1 MDKIVSRK
9 NFRRV
14 SALILAAVTILSV
27 FFALPVGAKTGDKTT
42 ITFDYCYD
50 TAGNIIKFAKTVTNG
65 SITVGTPGE
74 ELCRIYADG
83 KDAYCIE
90 PGYSLFSG
98 NQLTEGKSSVW
109 DGVSAAKRKAV
120 NIALL
125 YGKPGNAK
133 NLNGTDGQKW
143 VATQIIVWELMTG
156 CRNTSEGF
164 KCTNTKYIDGMC
176 AGDKNPGVKS
186 VYNAISKAM
195 AAHNTVPSF
204 AAVLASKAP
213 THTMEYKDG
222 KYQITLTDSNG
233 VLSKFAYKTSGNI
246 AVSISGNKMTLATN
260 SPITEAKTLSINK
273 TVPTVSSN
281 SVLVA
286 HGDSSK
292 QDVIT
297 GLATPDPVPSI
308 FKLKTSAGHLK
319 IVKTAED
326 GNISGIEFTV
336 KGSNYNK
343 TAKTDKNGE
352 LILAGLV
359 PGTYTV
365 TETPSDKYVK
375 QPAQTVKVENGKTA
389 TVKFNNSI
397 NRGNLDIVKTSEDG
411 VVADIQFTVK
421 GTSFNQTAKTDKDG
435 KISLTNLLPGTYTVT
450 EAPSEKYE
458 KQDSQTVKVEYGK
471 TATVKFHNTIDR
483 GALDI
488 IKTSED
494 GIVADIEFTITGN
507 NFNKTVKTDKN
518 GKINIPNLLPGKY
531 TVTEKTPDR
540 YVDQQ
545 SQTVT
550 VEYGKTATVSFKN
563 VLKRSEIVIQKKD
576 MESKKIIPLAGF
588 GFQIKKADG
597 TLVKADGKDTFYT
610 DKTGTIKLP
619 IQLTYGKYQLIEV
632 KAGTGYVLDK
642 NPIDFTVDGTKTV
655 VTIEKYNKSEK
666 GTITI
671 TKLGDIFKTVTE
683 ETVTAPTEETEA
695 TEPEATQSDDAKVT
709 EPTEPSKPAEP
720 TRPAEPTAPNG
731 DSSAPQEPTKPQKPT
746 EPTKT
751 IFEDET
757 TAPTEE
763 VTEPEEITRYIPV
776 FEESYL
782 EGAEF
787 EITAAEDIITPDG
800 VVHYKRGEV
809 VDTITTAKNGKAVS
823 KQLYLGNY
831 LIRET
836 KSPYG
841 FIKNSES
848 YPVTLS
854 YAGETVEVTNTDLTV
869 HNQREKA
876 EVSLKKI
883 LERYEKL
890 NIGTETELT
899 KVAFA
904 IYANEDITAEDGKF
918 IPKDGLIEIVYCDEE
933 GNVKFETELPFGKYY
948 VQEYSTDDHY
958 VLDDTKYEFEFA
970 YSEDLDVEEVH
981 INEGKEIENKLK
993 RGTVTTTKVDEEY
1006 PENKLSGA
1014 VFEIYTDADGDG
1026 KFNADVDILIDTMT
1040 ESETDKGN
1048 YSLGDLP
1055 TGGYFMY
1062 EAQAPEGF
1070 VKDDNYHYF
1079 EINEDGDV
1087 ANVENKAGVGF
1098 INKPIY
1104 GELEITKRDVATG
1117 KLLPNAGFR
1126 IKDENGNIV
1135 AEGYTDENGIAKF
1148 KLRYGKYTYEEFDA
1162 PDGYILDSKPY
1173 SFEITE
1179 DGQIVKA
1186 EMTNEKQP
1194 TPDTP
1199 RTGDDSNMGVLIGIG
1214 AVAVGGLIAFLIVKF
1229 KKRDEG
1235 DDD

>member
-9 NFRRV
+9 NFKRV
-14 SALILAAVTILSV
+14 AALILAAVTILSV
-27 FFALPVGAKTGDKTT
+27 FFTLPVSAKTGDKTT

-50 TAGNIIKFAKTVTNG
+50 TSGNIIKFAKTVTNG
-65 SITVGTPGE
+65 NVTVGTPGE

-109 DGVSAAKRKAV
+109 DGVSAAKRKAI

-125 YGKPGNAK
+125 YGKPGSGK
-133 NLNGTDGQKW
+133 NLSGTEGQKW
-143 VATQIIVWELMTG
+143 IATQLIVWELMTG

-176 AGDKNPGVKS
+176 SGDKNPGVKS
-186 VYNAISKAM
+186 VYNSISKAM
-195 AAHNTVPSF
+195 AAHSTVPSF

-233 VLSKFAYKTSGNI
+233 VLSKFNYKTSGNI
-246 AVSISGNKMTLATN
+246 AVSISGNKMTLSTN

-273 TVPTVSSN
+273 TVPSVSSN

-297 GLATPDPVPSI
+297 GLAAPDPVPSI
-308 FKLKTSAGHLK
+308 FKLKTNAGHLK

-326 GNISGIEFTV
+326 GNVSGIEFTV
-336 KGSNYNK
+336 KGSSYNK

-365 TETPSDKYVK
+365 TETPSDKYEK

-389 TVKFNNSI
+389 TVKFNNTI
-397 NRGNLDIVKTSEDG
+397 NRGNLNIVKTSEDG
-411 VVADIQFTVK
+411 VVADIQFTVT
-421 GTSFNQTAKTDKDG
+421 GTNYNKTVKTDKDG
-435 KISLTNLLPGTYTVT
+435 KINLPDLLPGSYTVT

-458 KQDSQTVKVEYGK
+458 KQDPQTVKVEYGK
-471 TATVKFHNTIDR
+471 TATVKFHNTINR

-494 GIVADIEFTITGN
+494 GIVADIEFTVTGN

-518 GKINIPNLLPGKY
+518 GKINIPDLLPGKY

-540 YVDQQ
+540 YVEQK
-545 SQTVT
+545 SQTVI
-550 VEYGKTATVSFKN
+550 VEYGKTAKVSFKN

-597 TLVKADGKDTFYT
+597 SLVKADGVDTFFT

-632 KAGTGYVLDK
+632 KAGTGYVLDGK
-642 NPIDFTVDGTKTV
+642 PIDFNVDGTKTV
-655 VTIEKYNKSEK
+655 VTLEQYNKAEK

-671 TKLGDIFKTVTE
+671 FKFGDIYKTVTE
-683 ETVTAPTEETEA
+683 ETVTAPTEA
-695 TEPEATQSDDAKVT
+695 TEPATEAETTPVDDTKIEETTV
-709 EPTEPSKPAEP
+709 PTENA
-720 TRPAEPTAPNG
+720 TAP
-731 DSSAPQEPTKPQKPT
+731 TKAV

-751 IFEDET
+751 IFDEET

-763 VTEPEEITRYIPV
+763 VSEPEEITRYIPV
-776 FEESYL
+776 FEEGYL

-787 EITAAEDIITPDG
+787 EITAAEDIKTPDG
-800 VVHYKRGEV
+800 VVHYKKGEV
-809 VDTITTAKNGKAVS
+809 VDTVKTSKNGKAVT
-823 KQLYLGNY
+823 KQIYLGKY

-841 FIKNSES
+841 YIRNAES

-876 EVSLKKI
+876 EVTLKKI
-883 LERYEKL
+883 IERYEQL
-890 NIGTETELT
+890 NLGTETELT
-899 KVAFA
+899 KVSFA

-933 GNVKFETELPFGKYY
+933 GNIKFETELPFGKYY
-948 VQEYSTDDHY
+948 VQEYTTDDHY
-958 VLDDTKYEFEFA
+958 VIDDTKYEFEFA
-970 YSEDLDVEEVH
+970 YSEDIDVEEVH

-993 RGTVTTTKVDEEY
+993 RGTVVTTKVDEEY

-1014 VFEIYTDADGDG
+1014 VFEIYADVDGDG
-1026 KFNADVDILIDTMT
+1026 EFNKDVDILIDTMT

-1048 YSLGDLP
+1048 YSLGDLVK
-1055 TGGYFMY
+1055 GGYFMY
-1062 EAQAPEGF
+1062 EAEAPEGF

-1079 EINEDGDV
+1079 EISDDGDV
-1087 ANVENKAGVGF
+1087 INVENKAGVGF

-1104 GELEITKRDVATG
+1104 GEIKITKRDVATG

-1135 AEGYTDENGIAKF
+1135 AEGYTDKNGVAKF

-1173 SFEITE
+1173 SFEIKE

-1194 TPDTP
+1194 TPETP
-1199 RTGDDSNMGVLIGIG
+1199 QTGDESNMGFFIGLG
-1214 AVAVGGLIAFLIVKF
+1214 AIAVGGLIAFLFLKF
-1229 KKRDEG
+1229 KKRDE
-1235 DDD
+1235 DDDD

>member
-9 NFRRV
+9 NFKRV
-14 SALILAAVTILSV
+14 AALILAAVTILSV
-27 FFALPVGAKTGDKTT
+27 FFTLPVSAKTGDKTT

-50 TAGNIIKFAKTVTNG
+50 TSGNIIKFAKTVTNG
-65 SITVGTPGE
+65 NVTVGTPGE

-109 DGVSAAKRKAV
+109 DGVSAAKRKAI

-125 YGKPGNAK
+125 YGKPGSGK
-133 NLNGTDGQKW
+133 NLSGTEGQKW
-143 VATQIIVWELMTG
+143 IATQLIVWELMTG

-176 AGDKNPGVKS
+176 SGDKNPGVKS
-186 VYNAISKAM
+186 VYNSISKAM
-195 AAHNTVPSF
+195 AAHSTVPSF

-233 VLSKFAYKTSGNI
+233 VLSKFNYKTSGNI
-246 AVSISGNKMTLATN
+246 AVSISGNKMTLSTN

-273 TVPTVSSN
+273 TVPSVSSN

-297 GLATPDPVPSI
+297 GLAAPDSVPSI
-308 FKLKTSAGHLK
+308 FKLKTNAGHLK

-326 GNISGIEFTV
+326 GNVSGIEFTV
-336 KGSNYNK
+336 KGSSYNK

-365 TETPSDKYVK
+365 TETPSDKYEK

-389 TVKFNNSI
+389 TVKFNNTI
-397 NRGNLDIVKTSEDG
+397 NRGNLNIVKTSEDG
-411 VVADIQFTVK
+411 VVADIQFTVT
-421 GTSFNQTAKTDKDG
+421 GTNYNKTVKTDKDG
-435 KISLTNLLPGTYTVT
+435 KINLPDLLPGSYTVT

-458 KQDSQTVKVEYGK
+458 KQDPQTVKVEYGK
-471 TATVKFHNTIDR
+471 TATVKFHNTINR

-494 GIVADIEFTITGN
+494 GIVADIEFTVTGN

-518 GKINIPNLLPGKY
+518 GKINIPDLLPGKY

-540 YVDQQ
+540 YVEQK
-545 SQTVT
+545 SQTVI
-550 VEYGKTATVSFKN
+550 VEYGKTAKVSFKN

-597 TLVKADGKDTFYT
+597 SLVKADGVDTFFT

-632 KAGTGYVLDK
+632 KAGTGYVLDGK
-642 NPIDFTVDGTKTV
+642 PIDFNVDGTKTV
-655 VTIEKYNKSEK
+655 VTLEQYNKAEK

-671 TKLGDIFKTVTE
+671 FKFGDIYKTVTE
-683 ETVTAPTEETEA
+683 ETVTAPTEA
-695 TEPEATQSDDAKVT
+695 TEPATEAETTPVDDTKIEETTV
-709 EPTEPSKPAEP
+709 PTENA
-720 TRPAEPTAPNG
+720 TAPTE
-731 DSSAPQEPTKPQKPT
+731 AV

-751 IFEDET
+751 IFDEET

-763 VTEPEEITRYIPV
+763 VSEPEEITRYIPV
-776 FEESYL
+776 FEEGYL

-787 EITAAEDIITPDG
+787 EITAAEDIKTPDG
-800 VVHYKRGEV
+800 VVHYKKGEV
-809 VDTITTAKNGKAVS
+809 VDTVKTSKNGKAVT
-823 KQLYLGNY
+823 KQIYLGKY

-841 FIKNSES
+841 YIRNAES

-876 EVSLKKI
+876 EVTLKKI
-883 LERYEKL
+883 IERYEQL
-890 NIGTETELT
+890 NLGTETELT
-899 KVAFA
+899 KVSFA

-933 GNVKFETELPFGKYY
+933 GNIKFETELPFGKYY
-948 VQEYSTDDHY
+948 VQEYTTDDHY
-958 VLDDTKYEFEFA
+958 VIDDTKYEFEFA
-970 YSEDLDVEEVH
+970 YSEDIDVEEVH

-993 RGTVTTTKVDEEY
+993 RGTVVTTKVDEEY

-1014 VFEIYTDADGDG
+1014 VFEIYADVDGDG
-1026 KFNADVDILIDTMT
+1026 EFNKDVDILIDTMT

-1048 YSLGDLP
+1048 YSLGDLVK
-1055 TGGYFMY
+1055 GGYFMY
-1062 EAQAPEGF
+1062 EAEAPEGF

-1079 EINEDGDV
+1079 EISDDGDV
-1087 ANVENKAGVGF
+1087 INVENKAGVGF

-1104 GELEITKRDVATG
+1104 GEIEITKRDVATG

-1135 AEGYTDENGIAKF
+1135 AEGYTDKNGVAKF

-1173 SFEITE
+1173 SFEIKE

-1194 TPDTP
+1194 TPETP
-1199 RTGDDSNMGVLIGIG
+1199 QTGDESNMGFFIGLG
-1214 AVAVGGLIAFLIVKF
+1214 AIAVGGLIAFLFLKF
-1229 KKRDEG
+1229 KKRDE
-1235 DDD
+1235 DDDD

>member
-1 MDKIVSRK
+1 MDKIVSSK
-9 NFRRV
+9 KFKRV
-14 SALILAAVTILSV
+14 TALILAAVTILSM
-27 FFALPVGAKTGDKTT
+27 FFALPVSAKTGDSAT

-50 TAGNIIKFAKTVTNG
+50 TGGGIITFAKTVTNG
-65 SITVGTPGE
+65 SVTVGTPGE

-90 PGYSLFSG
+90 PGYSLYSG
-98 NQLTEGKSSVW
+98 NTLTEGKSSVW
-109 DGVSAAKRKAV
+109 DGIPAATRKAV

-125 YGKPGNAK
+125 YGKPGNSK
-133 NLNGTDGQKW
+133 NLGYTDGQQW
-143 VATQIIVWELMTG
+143 IATQLIVWELISG
-156 CRNTSEGF
+156 CRNTNEGF

-176 AGDKNPGVKS
+176 AGDKNPGVKA
-186 VYNAISKAM
+186 VYNKISSAM
-195 AAHNTVPSF
+195 ATHSTVPSF

-213 THTMEYKDG
+213 THTMTYKDG
-222 KYQITLTDSNG
+222 LYSVTLTDNNG
-233 VLSKFAYKTSGNI
+233 VLSKFGYKTSGNI
-246 AVSISGNKMTLATN
+246 AVNISGNKMTLSTY
-260 SPITEAKTLSINK
+260 SPITEEKTLAINK
-273 TVPTVSSN
+273 TVPSVSSN

-286 HGDSSK
+286 FGDSSK

-297 GLATPDPVPSI
+297 GLAAPDPVPSV
-308 FKLKTSAGHLK
+308 FKLKTSGGHLK

-336 KGSNYNK
+336 TGTNFNK
-343 TAKTDKNGE
+343 TAKTDDKGE
-352 LILAGLV
+352 LVLAGLV

-375 QPAQTVKVENGKTA
+375 QPAQTVTVENGKTA
-389 TVKFNNSI
+389 TVSFNNKLD
-397 NRGNLDIVKTSEDG
+397 RGDLKIIKTSEDNI
-411 VVADIQFTVK
+411 VADIRFTVT
-421 GTSFNQTAKTDKDG
+421 GTNFNQTVKTNENG
-435 KISLTNLLPGTYTVT
+435 EFILSNLLPGTYTVT
-450 EAPSEKYE
+450 EAPSDKYE
-458 KQDSQTVKVEYGK
+458 KQAPQTVKVEYSK
-471 TATVKFHNTIDR
+471 TAEVKFHNKIDR
-483 GALDI
+483 GGLDI

-494 GIVADIEFTITGN
+494 GIVADIEFTVTGD
-507 NFNKTVKTDKN
+507 NFNQTVKTDKN

-550 VEYGKTATVSFKN
+550 VENGKTATVSFKN
-563 VLKRSEIVIQKKD
+563 ILRRSEIVIQKKD

-610 DKTGTIKLP
+610 DKTGTIKFP
-619 IQLTYGKYQLIEV
+619 IQLPYGKYQLIEV

-642 NPIDFTVDGTKTV
+642 TPIDFNVDGSKTV
-655 VTIEKYNKSEK
+655 ITLEKYNKAEK

-671 TKLGDIFKTVTE
+671 FKLGDIYKTVTE
-683 ETVTAPTEETEA
+683 ETVTAPTEATEPV
-695 TEPEATQSDDAKVT
+695 TEPEALPVT
-709 EPTEPSKPAEP
+709 TEGTTLPTDITESTEPSVAVE
-720 TRPAEPTAPNG
+720 
-731 DSSAPQEPTKPQKPT
+731 
-746 EPTKT
+746 
-751 IFEDET
+751 
-757 TAPTEE
+757 PTEE

-776 FEESYL
+776 FGEGYL

-800 VVHYKRGEV
+800 VVHYKKGAV

-823 KQLYLGNY
+823 KQLYLGKY

-841 FIKNSES
+841 FIKNSKS

-904 IYANEDITAEDGKF
+904 IYANENITAEDGKF

-933 GNVKFETELPFGKYY
+933 GNVKFGTELPFGKYY
-948 VQEYSTDDHY
+948 VQEYSTDSHY
-958 VLDDTKYEFEFA
+958 VIDDTKYEFEFA

-981 INEGKEIENKLK
+981 VNEGKEIENKLK

-1014 VFEIYTDADGDG
+1014 VFEVYADADGDG

-1062 EAQAPEGF
+1062 EKTAPKGF
-1070 VKDDNYHYF
+1070 VKDEDYHYF
-1079 EINEDGDV
+1079 EIKEDGEV

-1098 INKPIY
+1098 INKPIT

-1135 AEGYTDENGIAKF
+1135 AEGYTDKNGVAKF

-1173 SFEITE
+1173 SFEIKE

-1199 RTGDDSNMGVLIGIG
+1199 QTGDESNMGFFIGLG
-1214 AVAVGGLIAFLIVKF
+1214 AIAVGGLIAFLFVKF
-1229 KKRDEG
+1229 KKRDE
-1235 DDD
+1235 DDDD

>member
-1 MDKIVSRK
+1 MKTNISKSKMTR
-9 NFRRV
+9 
-14 SALILAAVTILSV
+14 AGAIILAVITLLSTI
-27 FFALPVGAKTGDKTT
+27 FIIPANAATGDPAT
-42 ITFDYCYD
+42 ITFDYAYD
-50 TAGNIIKFAKTVTNG
+50 TGGNIITYYGTVTHNG
-65 SITVGTPGE
+65 ITVGTPGE

-83 KDAYCIE
+83 KDAYCIQ
-90 PGYSLFSG
+90 PGYSLYSG
-98 NQLTEGKSSVW
+98 NTLIEGKSSVW
-109 DGVSAAKRKAV
+109 DGVSKDKQKAV

-133 NLNGTDGQKW
+133 NLGYTEGQQW
-143 VATQIIVWELMTG
+143 IATQVIVWELLCG
-156 CRNTSEGF
+156 CRETGAGF
-164 KCTNTKYIDGMC
+164 KCTNTKFIDALT
-176 AGDKNPGVKS
+176 AGDHNPGVKA
-186 VYNAISKAM
+186 VYNTIATAM
-195 AAHNTVPSF
+195 ANHHTVPSF
-204 AAVLASKAP
+204 AANLASKAP
-213 THTMEYKDG
+213 THTMQYKNG
-222 KYQITLTDSNG
+222 KYTVTLTDNNG
-233 VLSKFAYKTSGNI
+233 VLNKFNYKTSGNI
-246 AVSISGNKMTLATN
+246 AVSISGNKMTLSTN

-273 TVPTVSSN
+273 TVPSVSSN

-297 GLATPDPVPSI
+297 GLAAPDPVPSI

-326 GNISGIEFTV
+326 GNVSGIEFTV
-336 KGSNYNK
+336 KGNSYNK

-359 PGTYTV
+359 PGIYTV
-365 TETPSDKYVK
+365 TETPSDKYEK

-389 TVKFNNSI
+389 TVKFNNTI
-397 NRGNLDIVKTSEDG
+397 NRGNLNIVKTSEDG
-411 VVADIQFTVK
+411 VVADIQFTVT
-421 GTSFNQTAKTDKDG
+421 GTNYNKTVKTDKDG
-435 KISLTNLLPGTYTVT
+435 KINLPNLLPGSYTVT

-458 KQDSQTVKVEYGK
+458 KQDPQTVKVEYGK
-471 TATVKFHNTIDR
+471 TATVKFHNTINR
-483 GALDI
+483 GALGI

-494 GIVADIEFTITGN
+494 GIVADIEFTVTGD

-518 GKINIPNLLPGKY
+518 GKINIPDLLPGKY

-540 YVDQQ
+540 YVEQK

-550 VEYGKTATVSFKN
+550 VEYSKTATVSFKN

-597 TLVKADGKDTFYT
+597 SLVKADGVDTFFT

-632 KAGTGYVLDK
+632 KAGTGYVLDGK
-642 NPIDFTVDGTKTV
+642 PIDFNVDGTKTV
-655 VTIEKYNKSEK
+655 VTLEQYNKAEK

-671 TKLGDIFKTVTE
+671 FKLGDIYKTVTE
-683 ETVTAPTEETEA
+683 ETVTAPTEETE
-695 TEPEATQSDDAKVT
+695 PETTVPVDAKVT
-709 EPTEPSKPAEP
+709 EPTEPEK
-720 TRPAEPTAPNG
+720 PTAPAM
-731 DSSAPQEPTKPQKPT
+731 DPSAPFEPTEPTKPQKPT
-746 EPTKT
+746 EPTKV
-751 IFEDET
+751 IFDEET

-776 FEESYL
+776 FEEGYL

-787 EITAAEDIITPDG
+787 EITAAEDIKTPDG
-800 VVHYKRGEV
+800 VVHYKKGEV
-809 VDTITTAKNGKAVS
+809 VDTVTTSKNGKALT
-823 KQLYLGNY
+823 KQLYLGKY

-841 FIKNSES
+841 YIRNAET

-876 EVSLKKI
+876 EVTLKKI
-883 LERYEKL
+883 VERYEQL
-890 NIGTETELT
+890 NLGTATELT
-899 KVAFA
+899 KVSFA

-918 IPKDGLIEIVYCDEE
+918 IPKDGLIEIVYCDED
-933 GNVKFETELPFGKYY
+933 GNVKFETELPF
-948 VQEYSTDDHY
+948 
-958 VLDDTKYEFEFA
+958 
-970 YSEDLDVEEVH
+970 
-981 INEGKEIENKLK
+981 
-993 RGTVTTTKVDEEY
+993 TTKVDEEY

-1014 VFEIYTDADGDG
+1014 VFEIYADVDGDG
-1026 KFNADVDILIDTMT
+1026 EFNKDVDILIDTMT
-1040 ESETDKGN
+1040 ESETEKGN
-1048 YSLGDLP
+1048 YSLGDLVK
-1055 TGGYFMY
+1055 GGYFMY
-1062 EAQAPEGF
+1062 EAEAPVGF

-1079 EINEDGDV
+1079 EISDDGDV
-1087 ANVENKAGVGF
+1087 INVENKAGVGF

-1135 AEGYTDENGIAKF
+1135 AEGYTDKNGVAKF

-1173 SFEITE
+1173 SFEIKE

-1199 RTGDDSNMGVLIGIG
+1199 QTGDESNMGFFIGLG
-1214 AVAVGGLIAFLIVKF
+1214 AIAVGGLIAFLFLKF
-1229 KKRDEG
+1229 KKRDE
-1235 DDD
+1235 DDDD

>member
-1 MDKIVSRK
+1 MDKIISSK
-9 NFRRV
+9 KFKRV
-14 SALILAAVTILSV
+14 TALILAAVTILSM
-27 FFALPVGAKTGDKTT
+27 FFALPVSAKTGDSAT

-50 TAGNIIKFAKTVTNG
+50 TGGGIITFAKTVTNG
-65 SITVGTPGE
+65 SVTVGTPGE

-98 NQLTEGKSSVW
+98 NTLTEGKSSVW
-109 DGVSAAKRKAV
+109 DGIPAATRKAV

-125 YGKPGNAK
+125 YGKPGNSK
-133 NLNGTDGQKW
+133 NLGYTDGQQW
-143 VATQIIVWELMTG
+143 IATQLIVWELISG
-156 CRNTSEGF
+156 CRNTNEGF

-176 AGDKNPGVKS
+176 AGDKNPGVKA
-186 VYNAISKAM
+186 VYNKISSAM
-195 AAHNTVPSF
+195 ATHSTVPSF

-213 THTMEYKDG
+213 THTMTYKDG
-222 KYQITLTDSNG
+222 LYSVTLTDNNG
-233 VLSKFAYKTSGNI
+233 VLSKFGYKTSGNI
-246 AVSISGNKMTLATN
+246 AVNISGNKMTLSTY
-260 SPITEAKTLSINK
+260 SPITEEKTLAINK
-273 TVPTVSSN
+273 NVPTVSGN

-286 HGDSSK
+286 FGDSSK

-297 GLATPDPVPSI
+297 GLAAPDPVPSV
-308 FKLKTSAGHLK
+308 FKLKTSGGHLK

-336 KGSNYNK
+336 TGTNFNK
-343 TAKTDKNGE
+343 TAKTDDKGE
-352 LILAGLV
+352 LVLAGLV

-375 QPAQTVKVENGKTA
+375 QPAQTVTVENGKTA
-389 TVKFNNSI
+389 TVSFNNKLD
-397 NRGNLDIVKTSEDG
+397 RGDLKIIKTSEDNI
-411 VVADIQFTVK
+411 VANIQFTVT
-421 GTSFNQTAKTDKDG
+421 GTNFNQIAKTDKDG
-435 KISLTNLLPGTYTVT
+435 IISLTNLLPGTYTVT
-450 EAPSEKYE
+450 EAPSDKYE
-458 KQDSQTVKVEYGK
+458 EQAPQTVKVEYSK
-471 TATVKFHNTIDR
+471 TAEVKFHNKIDR
-483 GALDI
+483 GGLDI

-494 GIVADIEFTITGN
+494 GIVADIEFTVTGD

-540 YVDQQ
+540 YVNQQ

-550 VEYGKTATVSFKN
+550 VENGKTAKVSFKN
-563 VLKRSEIVIQKKD
+563 ILRRSEIVIQKKD

-610 DKTGTIKLP
+610 DKTGTIKFP
-619 IQLTYGKYQLIEV
+619 IQLPYGKYQLIEV

-642 NPIDFTVDGTKTV
+642 TPIDFNVDGSKTV
-655 VTIEKYNKSEK
+655 ITLEKYNKAEK

-671 TKLGDIFKTVTE
+671 FKLGDIYKTVTE
-683 ETVTAPTEETEA
+683 ETVTAPTEA
-695 TEPEATQSDDAKVT
+695 TEPVT
-709 EPTEPSKPAEP
+709 EPESLPVTTEGTTLPTDITESTEPSVAVE
-720 TRPAEPTAPNG
+720 
-731 DSSAPQEPTKPQKPT
+731 
-746 EPTKT
+746 
-751 IFEDET
+751 
-757 TAPTEE
+757 PTEE

-776 FEESYL
+776 FGEGYL

-800 VVHYKRGEV
+800 VVHYKKGAV

-823 KQLYLGNY
+823 KQLYLGKY

-948 VQEYSTDDHY
+948 VQEYSTDSHY
-958 VLDDTKYEFEFA
+958 VIDDTKYEFEFA

-981 INEGKEIENKLK
+981 INEGKDIENKLK

-1014 VFEIYTDADGDG
+1014 VFEVYADADGDG
-1026 KFNADVDILIDTMT
+1026 KFNVDVDILIDTMT

-1062 EAQAPEGF
+1062 EKTAPKGF
-1070 VKDDNYHYF
+1070 VKDEDYHYF
-1079 EINEDGDV
+1079 EIKEDGEV

-1098 INKPIY
+1098 INKPIT

-1135 AEGYTDENGIAKF
+1135 AEGYTDKNGVAKF

-1173 SFEITE
+1173 SFEIKE

-1199 RTGDDSNMGVLIGIG
+1199 QTGDESNMGFFIGLG
-1214 AVAVGGLIAFLIVKF
+1214 AIAVGGLIAFLFVKF
-1229 KKRDEG
+1229 KKRDE
-1235 DDD
+1235 DDDD

>member
-9 NFRRV
+9 NFKRV
-14 SALILAAVTILSV
+14 AALILAAVTILSV
-27 FFALPVGAKTGDKTT
+27 FFTLPVSAKTGDKTT

-50 TAGNIIKFAKTVTNG
+50 TSGNIIKFAKTVTNG
-65 SITVGTPGE
+65 NVTVGTPGE

-109 DGVSAAKRKAV
+109 DGVSAAKRKAI

-125 YGKPGNAK
+125 YGKPGSGK
-133 NLNGTDGQKW
+133 NLSGTEGQKW
-143 VATQIIVWELMTG
+143 IATQLIVWELMTG

-176 AGDKNPGVKS
+176 SGDKNPGVKS
-186 VYNAISKAM
+186 VYNSISKAM
-195 AAHNTVPSF
+195 AAHSTVPSF

-233 VLSKFAYKTSGNI
+233 VLSKFNYKTSGNI
-246 AVSISGNKMTLATN
+246 AVSISGNKMTLSTN

-273 TVPTVSSN
+273 TVPSVSSN

-297 GLATPDPVPSI
+297 GLAAPDPVPSI
-308 FKLKTSAGHLK
+308 FKLKTNAGHLK

-326 GNISGIEFTV
+326 GNVSGIEFTV
-336 KGSNYNK
+336 KGSSYNK

-365 TETPSDKYVK
+365 TETPSDKYEK
-375 QPAQTVKVENGKTA
+375 QPAQIVKVENGKTA
-389 TVKFNNSI
+389 TVKFNNTI
-397 NRGNLDIVKTSEDG
+397 NRGNLNIVKTSEDG
-411 VVADIQFTVK
+411 VVADIQFTVT
-421 GTSFNQTAKTDKDG
+421 GTNYNKTVKTDKDG
-435 KISLTNLLPGTYTVT
+435 KINLPDLLPGSYTVT

-458 KQDSQTVKVEYGK
+458 KQDPQTVKVEYGK
-471 TATVKFHNTIDR
+471 TATVKFHNTINR

-494 GIVADIEFTITGN
+494 GIVADIEFTVTGN

-518 GKINIPNLLPGKY
+518 GKINIPDLLPGKY

-540 YVDQQ
+540 YVEQK
-545 SQTVT
+545 SQTVI
-550 VEYGKTATVSFKN
+550 VEYGKTAKVSFKN

-597 TLVKADGKDTFYT
+597 SLVKADGVDTFFT

-632 KAGTGYVLDK
+632 KAGTGYVLDGK
-642 NPIDFTVDGTKTV
+642 PIDFNVDGTKTV
-655 VTIEKYNKSEK
+655 VTLEQYNKAEK

-671 TKLGDIFKTVTE
+671 FKFGDIYKTVTE
-683 ETVTAPTEETEA
+683 ETVTAPTEA
-695 TEPEATQSDDAKVT
+695 TEPATEAETTPVDDTKIEETTV
-709 EPTEPSKPAEP
+709 PTENA
-720 TRPAEPTAPNG
+720 TAP
-731 DSSAPQEPTKPQKPT
+731 TKAV

-751 IFEDET
+751 IFDEET

-763 VTEPEEITRYIPV
+763 VSEPEEITRYIPV
-776 FEESYL
+776 FEEGYL

-787 EITAAEDIITPDG
+787 EITAAEDIKTPDG
-800 VVHYKRGEV
+800 VVHYKKGEV
-809 VDTITTAKNGKAVS
+809 VDTVKTSKNGKAVT
-823 KQLYLGNY
+823 KQIYLGKY

-841 FIKNSES
+841 YIRNAES

-876 EVSLKKI
+876 EVTLKKI
-883 LERYEKL
+883 IERYEQL
-890 NIGTETELT
+890 NLGTETELT
-899 KVAFA
+899 KVSFA
-904 IYANEDITAEDGKF
+904 IYANEDITAKDGKF

-933 GNVKFETELPFGKYY
+933 GNIKFETELPFGKYY
-948 VQEYSTDDHY
+948 VQEYTTDDHY
-958 VLDDTKYEFEFA
+958 VIDDTKYEFEFA
-970 YSEDLDVEEVH
+970 YSEDIDVEEVH

-993 RGTVTTTKVDEEY
+993 RGTVVTTKVDEEY

-1014 VFEIYTDADGDG
+1014 VFEIYADVDGDG
-1026 KFNADVDILIDTMT
+1026 EFNKDVDILIDTMT

-1048 YSLGDLP
+1048 YSLGDLVK
-1055 TGGYFMY
+1055 GGYFMY
-1062 EAQAPEGF
+1062 EAEAPEGF

-1079 EINEDGDV
+1079 EISDDGDV
-1087 ANVENKAGVGF
+1087 INVENKAGVGF

-1104 GELEITKRDVATG
+1104 GEIEITKRDVATG

-1135 AEGYTDENGIAKF
+1135 AEGYTDKNGVAKF

-1173 SFEITE
+1173 SFEIKE

-1194 TPDTP
+1194 TPETP
-1199 RTGDDSNMGVLIGIG
+1199 QTGDESNMGFFIGLG
-1214 AVAVGGLIAFLIVKF
+1214 AIAVGGLIAFLFLKF
-1229 KKRDEG
+1229 KKRDE
-1235 DDD
+1235 DDDD

>member
-1 MDKIVSRK
+1 MDKMVLRK
-9 NFRRV
+9 KFRRV
-14 SALILAAVTILSV
+14 TALILAAVTILSM
-27 FFALPVGAKTGDKTT
+27 FFALPVSAKTGDSAT

-50 TAGNIIKFAKTVTNG
+50 TGGGIITFAKTVTNG
-65 SITVGTPGE
+65 SVTVGTPGE

-90 PGYSLFSG
+90 PGYSLYSG
-98 NQLTEGKSSVW
+98 NTLTEGKSSVW
-109 DGVSAAKRKAV
+109 DGIPAATRKAV

-125 YGKPGNAK
+125 YGKPGNSK
-133 NLNGTDGQKW
+133 NLGYTDGQQW
-143 VATQIIVWELMTG
+143 IATQLIVWELISG
-156 CRNTSEGF
+156 CRNTNEGF

-176 AGDKNPGVKS
+176 AGGKNPGVKD
-186 VYNAISKAM
+186 VYNKISTAM
-195 AAHNTVPSF
+195 AAHSTVPSF

-213 THTMEYKDG
+213 THTMQYKDG
-222 KYQITLTDSNG
+222 KYQITLTDNNG

-260 SPITEAKTLSINK
+260 SPITEPKTLAINK
-273 TVPTVSSN
+273 TVPSVSGN

-286 HGDSSK
+286 FGDSSK

-297 GLATPDPVPSI
+297 GLAAPDPVPSV
-308 FKLKTSAGHLK
+308 FKLKTSGGHLK

-336 KGSNYNK
+336 TGTNFNK
-343 TAKTDKNGE
+343 TAKTDDKGE
-352 LILAGLV
+352 LVLAGLV

-375 QPAQTVKVENGKTA
+375 QPAQTVTVENGKTA
-389 TVKFNNSI
+389 TVSFNNKLD
-397 NRGNLDIVKTSEDG
+397 RGDLKIIKTSEDNI
-411 VVADIQFTVK
+411 VANIQFTVT
-421 GTSFNQTAKTDKDG
+421 GTNFNQTVKTDKDG
-435 KISLTNLLPGTYTVT
+435 IISLTNLLPGTYTVT
-450 EAPSEKYE
+450 EAPSDKYE
-458 KQDSQTVKVEYGK
+458 EQAPQTVKVEYSK
-471 TATVKFHNTIDR
+471 TAEVKFHNKIDR
-483 GALDI
+483 GGLDI

-494 GIVADIEFTITGN
+494 GIVADIEFTVTGD
-507 NFNKTVKTDKN
+507 NFNHTVKTDKN

-550 VEYGKTATVSFKN
+550 VENGKTATVSFKN
-563 VLKRSEIVIQKKD
+563 ILRRSEIVIQKKD

-588 GFQIKKADG
+588 GFQIKNADG

-610 DKTGTIKLP
+610 DKTGTIKFP
-619 IQLTYGKYQLIEV
+619 IQLPYGKYQLIEV

-642 NPIDFTVDGTKTV
+642 TPIDFNVDGSKTV
-655 VTIEKYNKSEK
+655 ITLEKYNKAEK

-671 TKLGDIFKTVTE
+671 FKLGDIYKTVTE
-683 ETVTAPTEETEA
+683 ETVTAPTEA
-695 TEPEATQSDDAKVT
+695 TEPVT
-709 EPTEPSKPAEP
+709 EPESLPVTTEGTTLPTDITESTEPSVAVE
-720 TRPAEPTAPNG
+720 
-731 DSSAPQEPTKPQKPT
+731 
-746 EPTKT
+746 
-751 IFEDET
+751 
-757 TAPTEE
+757 PTEE

-776 FEESYL
+776 FGEGYL

-800 VVHYKRGEV
+800 VVHYKKGAV

-823 KQLYLGNY
+823 KQLYLGKY

-841 FIKNSES
+841 FIKNSKS

-948 VQEYSTDDHY
+948 VQEYSTDSHY
-958 VLDDTKYEFEFA
+958 VIDDTKYEFEFA

-981 INEGKEIENKLK
+981 VNEGKEIENKLK

-1014 VFEIYTDADGDG
+1014 VFEVYADADGDG

-1062 EAQAPEGF
+1062 EKTAPKGF
-1070 VKDDNYHYF
+1070 VKDDDYHYF
-1079 EINEDGDV
+1079 EIKEDGEV

-1098 INKPIY
+1098 INKPIT

-1135 AEGYTDENGIAKF
+1135 AEGYTDKNGVAKF

-1173 SFEITE
+1173 SFEIKE

-1199 RTGDDSNMGVLIGIG
+1199 QTGDESNMGFFIGLG
-1214 AVAVGGLIAFLIVKF
+1214 AIAVGGLIAFLFVKF
-1229 KKRDEG
+1229 KKRDE
-1235 DDD
+1235 DDDD

>member
-9 NFRRV
+9 NFKRV
-14 SALILAAVTILSV
+14 AALILAAVTILSV
-27 FFALPVGAKTGDKTT
+27 FFTLPVSAKTGDKTT

-50 TAGNIIKFAKTVTNG
+50 TSGNIIKFAKTVTNG
-65 SITVGTPGE
+65 NVTVGTPGE

-109 DGVSAAKRKAV
+109 DGVSAAKRKAI

-125 YGKPGNAK
+125 YGKPGSGK
-133 NLNGTDGQKW
+133 NLSGTEGQKW
-143 VATQIIVWELMTG
+143 IATQLIVWELMTG

-176 AGDKNPGVKS
+176 SGDKNPGVKS
-186 VYNAISKAM
+186 VYNSISKAM
-195 AAHNTVPSF
+195 AAHSTVPSF

-233 VLSKFAYKTSGNI
+233 VLSKFNYKTSGNI
-246 AVSISGNKMTLATN
+246 AVSISGNKMTLSTN

-273 TVPTVSSN
+273 TVPSVSSN

-297 GLATPDPVPSI
+297 GLAAPDPVPSI
-308 FKLKTSAGHLK
+308 FKLKTNAGHLK

-326 GNISGIEFTV
+326 GNVSGIEFTV
-336 KGSNYNK
+336 KGSSYNK

-365 TETPSDKYVK
+365 TETPSDKYEK

-389 TVKFNNSI
+389 TVKFNNTI
-397 NRGNLDIVKTSEDG
+397 NRGNLNIVKTSEDG
-411 VVADIQFTVK
+411 VVADIQFTVT
-421 GTSFNQTAKTDKDG
+421 GTNYNKTVKTDKDG
-435 KISLTNLLPGTYTVT
+435 KINLPDLLPGSYTVT

-458 KQDSQTVKVEYGK
+458 KQDPQTVKVEYGK
-471 TATVKFHNTIDR
+471 TATVKFHNTINR

-494 GIVADIEFTITGN
+494 GIVADIEFTVTGN

-518 GKINIPNLLPGKY
+518 GKINIPDLLPGKY

-540 YVDQQ
+540 YVEQK
-545 SQTVT
+545 SQTVI
-550 VEYGKTATVSFKN
+550 VEYGKTAKVSFKN

-597 TLVKADGKDTFYT
+597 SLVKADGVDTFFT

-632 KAGTGYVLDK
+632 KAGTGYVLDGK
-642 NPIDFTVDGTKTV
+642 PIDFNVDGTKTV
-655 VTIEKYNKSEK
+655 VTLEQYNKAEK

-671 TKLGDIFKTVTE
+671 FKFGDIYKTVTE
-683 ETVTAPTEETEA
+683 ETVTAPTEA
-695 TEPEATQSDDAKVT
+695 TEPATEAETTPVDDTKIEETTV
-709 EPTEPSKPAEP
+709 PTENA
-720 TRPAEPTAPNG
+720 TAP
-731 DSSAPQEPTKPQKPT
+731 TKAV

-751 IFEDET
+751 IFDEET

-763 VTEPEEITRYIPV
+763 VSEPEEITRYIPV
-776 FEESYL
+776 FEEGYL

-787 EITAAEDIITPDG
+787 EITAAEDIKTPDG
-800 VVHYKRGEV
+800 VVHYKKGEV
-809 VDTITTAKNGKAVS
+809 VDTVKTSKNGKAVT
-823 KQLYLGNY
+823 KQIYLGKY

-841 FIKNSES
+841 YIRNAES

-876 EVSLKKI
+876 EVTLKKI
-883 LERYEKL
+883 IERYEQL
-890 NIGTETELT
+890 NLGTETELT
-899 KVAFA
+899 KVSFA
-904 IYANEDITAEDGKF
+904 IYANEDITAKDGKF

-933 GNVKFETELPFGKYY
+933 GNIKFETELPFGKYY
-948 VQEYSTDDHY
+948 VQEYTTDDHY
-958 VLDDTKYEFEFA
+958 VIDDTKYEFEFA
-970 YSEDLDVEEVH
+970 YSEDIDVEEVH

-993 RGTVTTTKVDEEY
+993 RGTVVTTKVDEEY

-1014 VFEIYTDADGDG
+1014 VFEIYADVDGDG
-1026 KFNADVDILIDTMT
+1026 EFNKDVDILIDTMT

-1048 YSLGDLP
+1048 YSLGDLVK
-1055 TGGYFMY
+1055 GGYFMY
-1062 EAQAPEGF
+1062 EAEAPEGF

-1079 EINEDGDV
+1079 EISDDGDV
-1087 ANVENKAGVGF
+1087 INVENKAGVGF

-1104 GELEITKRDVATG
+1104 GEIEITKRDVATG

-1135 AEGYTDENGIAKF
+1135 AEGYTDKNGVAKF

-1173 SFEITE
+1173 SFEIKE

-1194 TPDTP
+1194 TPETP
-1199 RTGDDSNMGVLIGIG
+1199 QTGDESNMGFFIGLG
-1214 AVAVGGLIAFLIVKF
+1214 AIAVGGLIAFLFLKF
-1229 KKRDEG
+1229 KKRDE
-1235 DDD
+1235 DDDD

>member
-1 MDKIVSRK
+1 MDKMVLRK
-9 NFRRV
+9 KFKRV
-14 SALILAAVTILSV
+14 AALILAAVTILSM
-27 FFALPVGAKTGDKTT
+27 FFALPVSAKTGDSAT

-50 TAGNIIKFAKTVTNG
+50 TGGGIITFAKTVTNG
-65 SITVGTPGE
+65 SVTVGTPGE

-90 PGYSLFSG
+90 PGYSLYSG
-98 NQLTEGKSSVW
+98 NTLTEGKSSVW
-109 DGVSAAKRKAV
+109 DGIPAATRKAV

-125 YGKPGNAK
+125 YGKPGNSK
-133 NLNGTDGQKW
+133 NLGYTDGQQW
-143 VATQIIVWELMTG
+143 IATQLIVWELISG
-156 CRNTSEGF
+156 CRNTNEGF

-176 AGDKNPGVKS
+176 AGDKNPGVKA
-186 VYNAISKAM
+186 VYNKISSAM
-195 AAHNTVPSF
+195 ATHSTVPSF

-213 THTMEYKDG
+213 THTMTYKDG
-222 KYQITLTDSNG
+222 LYSVTLTG
-233 VLSKFAYKTSGNI
+233 YKTSGNI
-246 AVSISGNKMTLATN
+246 AVNISGNKMTLSTY
-260 SPITEAKTLSINK
+260 SPITEEKTLAINK
-273 TVPTVSSN
+273 NVPTVSGN

-286 HGDSSK
+286 FGDSSK

-297 GLATPDPVPSI
+297 GLAAPDPVPSV
-308 FKLKTSAGHLK
+308 FKLKTSGGHLK

-336 KGSNYNK
+336 TGTNFNK
-343 TAKTDKNGE
+343 TAKTDDKGE
-352 LILAGLV
+352 LVLAGLV

-375 QPAQTVKVENGKTA
+375 QPAQTVTVENGKTA
-389 TVKFNNSI
+389 TVSFNNKLD
-397 NRGNLDIVKTSEDG
+397 RGDLKIIKTSEDNI
-411 VVADIQFTVK
+411 VANIQFTVT
-421 GTSFNQTAKTDKDG
+421 GTNFNQTVKTDKDG
-435 KISLTNLLPGTYTVT
+435 IISLTNLLPGTYTVT
-450 EAPSEKYE
+450 EAPSDKYE
-458 KQDSQTVKVEYGK
+458 EQAPQTVKVEYSK
-471 TATVKFHNTIDR
+471 TAEVKFHNKIDR
-483 GALDI
+483 GGLDI

-494 GIVADIEFTITGN
+494 GIVADIEFTVTGD
-507 NFNKTVKTDKN
+507 NFNQTVKTDKN

-550 VEYGKTATVSFKN
+550 VENGKTATVSFKN
-563 VLKRSEIVIQKKD
+563 ILRRSEIVIQKKD

-610 DKTGTIKLP
+610 DKTGTIKFP
-619 IQLTYGKYQLIEV
+619 IQLPYGKYQLIEV

-642 NPIDFTVDGTKTV
+642 TPIDFNVDGSKTV
-655 VTIEKYNKSEK
+655 ITLEKYNKAEK

-671 TKLGDIFKTVTE
+671 FKLGDKTVTE
-683 ETVTAPTEETEA
+683 ETVTAPTEA
-695 TEPEATQSDDAKVT
+695 TEPVT
-709 EPTEPSKPAEP
+709 EPESLPVTTEGTTLPTDITESTEPSVAVE
-720 TRPAEPTAPNG
+720 
-731 DSSAPQEPTKPQKPT
+731 
-746 EPTKT
+746 
-751 IFEDET
+751 
-757 TAPTEE
+757 PTEE

-776 FEESYL
+776 FGEGYL

-800 VVHYKRGEV
+800 VVHYKRGAV

-823 KQLYLGNY
+823 KQLYLGKY

-841 FIKNSES
+841 FIKNSKS

-904 IYANEDITAEDGKF
+904 IYANENITAEDGKF

-933 GNVKFETELPFGKYY
+933 GNVKFGTELPFGKYY
-948 VQEYSTDDHY
+948 VQEYSTDSHY
-958 VLDDTKYEFEFA
+958 VIDDTKYEFEFA

-981 INEGKEIENKLK
+981 VNEGKEIENKLK

-1014 VFEIYTDADGDG
+1014 VFEIYADADGDG

-1062 EAQAPEGF
+1062 EKTAPKGF
-1070 VKDDNYHYF
+1070 VKDDDYHYF
-1079 EINEDGDV
+1079 EIKEDGEV

-1098 INKPIY
+1098 INKPIT

-1135 AEGYTDENGIAKF
+1135 AEGYTDKNGVAKF

-1173 SFEITE
+1173 SFEIKE

-1199 RTGDDSNMGVLIGIG
+1199 QTGDESNMGFFIGLG
-1214 AVAVGGLIAFLIVKF
+1214 AIAVGGLIAFLFVKF
-1229 KKRDEG
+1229 KKRDE
-1235 DDD
+1235 DDDD

>member
-9 NFRRV
+9 NIRRV

-27 FFALPVGAKTGDKTT
+27 FFALPVGAQTGDKTT

-50 TAGNIIKFAKTVTNG
+50 TGGNIITFAKTVTNG
-65 SITVGTPGE
+65 SVTVGTPGE

-90 PGYSLFSG
+90 PGYSLYSG

-109 DGVSAAKRKAV
+109 DGIPAATRKAV

-125 YGKPGNAK
+125 YGKPGNSK
-133 NLNGTDGQKW
+133 NLGYTDGQQW
-143 VATQIIVWELMTG
+143 IATQLIVWELISG
-156 CRNTSEGF
+156 CRNTNEGF

-176 AGDKNPGVKS
+176 AGDKNPGVKA

-195 AAHNTVPSF
+195 AAHSTVPSF

-222 KYQITLTDSNG
+222 KYQITLTDNNG
-233 VLSKFAYKTSGNI
+233 VLSQFNYKTSGNI

-260 SPITEAKTLSINK
+260 SPITDEKTLSINK
-273 TVPTVSSN
+273 TVPSVSSN

-297 GLATPDPVPSI
+297 GLAAPDPVPSI

-319 IVKTAED
+319 IVKTSED

-336 KGSNYNK
+336 KGSNYDK
-343 TAKTDKNGE
+343 TAKTDSNGE
-352 LILAGLV
+352 LILAGLA

-365 TETPSDKYVK
+365 TEAPSDKYVD
-375 QPAQTVKVENGKTA
+375 QPAQTVTVENGKTA
-389 TVKFNNSI
+389 TVKFNNTI
-397 NRGNLDIVKTSEDG
+397 NRGNLDIIKTSEDG
-411 VVADIQFTVK
+411 VVADIQFTVT
-421 GTSFNQTAKTDKDG
+421 GSNYNQTAKTDKDG

-458 KQDSQTVKVEYGK
+458 KQDPQTVKVEYGK
-471 TATVKFHNTIDR
+471 TATVKFHNTINR

-494 GIVADIEFTITGN
+494 GIVVDIEFTVTGN
-507 NFNKTVKTDKN
+507 NFNKTVKTDKD
-518 GKINIPNLLPGKY
+518 GKINIPNLFPGKY
-531 TVTEKTPDR
+531 TVTEKTPDK
-540 YVDQQ
+540 YVNQQ

-550 VEYGKTATVSFKN
+550 VEYGKTAKVSFKN

-619 IQLTYGKYQLIEV
+619 VQLTYGKYQLIEV
-632 KAGTGYVLDK
+632 KAGTGYVLDGK
-642 NPIDFTVDGTKTV
+642 PIDFNVDGTKTV
-655 VTIEKYNKSEK
+655 VTLEQYNKAEK
-666 GTITI
+666 GTVTI
-671 TKLGDIFKTVTE
+671 FKLGDIFKTVTE
-683 ETVTAPTEETEA
+683 ETVTEPTEA
-695 TEPEATQSDDAKVT
+695 TEPVT
-709 EPTEPSKPAEP
+709 EPETTVDNSVETEETTP
-720 TRPAEPTAPNG
+720 TDTT
-731 DSSAPQEPTKPQKPT
+731 DSTEAAGPT
-746 EPTKT
+746 EPTKAV
-751 IFEDET
+751 E
-757 TAPTEE
+757 PTEGA
-763 VTEPEEITRYIPV
+763 TEPEEITRYIPV
-776 FEESYL
+776 FEEGYL

-787 EITAAEDIITPDG
+787 EITAAEDITTPDG
-800 VVHYKRGEV
+800 VVHYKKGEV
-809 VDTITTAKNGKAVS
+809 VDTITTSKKGKAVS
-823 KQLYLGNY
+823 KQLYLGKY

-841 FIKNSES
+841 YIRNAEA

-883 LERYEKL
+883 IERYEKL
-890 NIGTETELT
+890 NIGTEVELT

-970 YSEDLDVEEVH
+970 YSEDIDVEEVH

-1014 VFEIYTDADGDG
+1014 VFEIYADVDGDG
-1026 KFNADVDILIDTMT
+1026 EFNKDVDVLIDTMT
-1040 ESETDKGN
+1040 ESDKDKGN
-1048 YSLGDLP
+1048 YSLGDLVK
-1055 TGGYFMY
+1055 GGYFMY
-1062 EAQAPEGF
+1062 EAKAPEGF

-1079 EINEDGDV
+1079 EISEDGDV
-1087 ANVENKAGVGF
+1087 INVENKAGVGF

-1135 AEGYTDENGIAKF
+1135 AEGYTDENGVAKF

-1173 SFEITE
+1173 SFEIKE

-1199 RTGDDSNMGVLIGIG
+1199 QTGDDSNMGVLIGIG
-1214 AVAVGGLIAFLIVKF
+1214 AVAVGGLIAFLIIKF
-1229 KKRDEG
+1229 KKRDE
-1235 DDD
+1235 DDDD

>member
-1 MDKIVSRK
+1 MDKIVSSK
-9 NFRRV
+9 KFKRV
-14 SALILAAVTILSV
+14 AALILAAVTILSMV
-27 FFALPVGAKTGDKTT
+27 FALPVSAKTGDTAT

-50 TAGNIIKFAKTVTNG
+50 TGGGIITFAKTVTNG
-65 SITVGTPGE
+65 SVTVGTPGE

-98 NQLTEGKSSVW
+98 NTLTEGKSSVW
-109 DGVSAAKRKAV
+109 DGIPAATRKAV

-125 YGKPGNAK
+125 YGKPGNSK
-133 NLNGTDGQKW
+133 NLGYTDGQQW
-143 VATQIIVWELMTG
+143 IATQLIVWELISG
-156 CRNTSEGF
+156 CRNTNEGF

-176 AGDKNPGVKS
+176 AGDKNPGVKA
-186 VYNAISKAM
+186 VYNKISSAM
-195 AAHNTVPSF
+195 ATHSTVPSF

-213 THTMEYKDG
+213 THTMTYKDG
-222 KYQITLTDSNG
+222 LYSVTLTDNNG
-233 VLSKFAYKTSGNI
+233 VLSKFGYKTSGNI
-246 AVSISGNKMTLATN
+246 AVNISGNKMTLSTY
-260 SPITEAKTLSINK
+260 SPITEEKTLAINK
-273 TVPTVSSN
+273 NVPTVSGN

-286 HGDSSK
+286 FGDSSK

-297 GLATPDPVPSI
+297 GLAAPDPVPSV
-308 FKLKTSAGHLK
+308 FKLKTSG
-319 IVKTAED
+319 
-326 GNISGIEFTV
+326 GQ
-336 KGSNYNK
+336 
-343 TAKTDKNGE
+343 
-352 LILAGLV
+352 
-359 PGTYTV
+359 TV
-365 TETPSDKYVK
+365 T
-375 QPAQTVKVENGKTA
+375 VENGKTA
-389 TVKFNNSI
+389 TVSFNNKLD
-397 NRGNLDIVKTSEDG
+397 RGDLKIIKTSEDNI
-411 VVADIQFTVK
+411 VADIQFTVT
-421 GTSFNQTAKTDKDG
+421 GTNFNQTVKTDKDG
-435 KISLTNLLPGTYTVT
+435 IISLTNLLPGTYTVT
-450 EAPSEKYE
+450 EAPSDKYE
-458 KQDSQTVKVEYGK
+458 EQAPQTVKVEYSK
-471 TATVKFHNTIDR
+471 TAEVKFHNKIDR
-483 GALDI
+483 GGLDI

-494 GIVADIEFTITGN
+494 GIVADIEFTVTGD
-507 NFNKTVKTDKN
+507 NFNQTVKTDKN

-531 TVTEKTPDR
+531 TVTEKTPER

-550 VEYGKTATVSFKN
+550 VENGKTATVSFKN
-563 VLKRSEIVIQKKD
+563 ILRRSEIVIQKKD

-588 GFQIKKADG
+588 GFQIKNADG

-610 DKTGTIKLP
+610 DKTGTIKFP
-619 IQLTYGKYQLIEV
+619 IQLPYGKYQLIEV

-642 NPIDFTVDGTKTV
+642 TPIDFNVDGSKTV
-655 VTIEKYNKSEK
+655 ITLEKYNKAEK

-671 TKLGDIFKTVTE
+671 FKLGDIYKTVTE
-683 ETVTAPTEETEA
+683 ETVTAPTEA
-695 TEPEATQSDDAKVT
+695 TEPVT
-709 EPTEPSKPAEP
+709 EPESLPVTTEGTTLPTDITESTEPSVAVE
-720 TRPAEPTAPNG
+720 
-731 DSSAPQEPTKPQKPT
+731 
-746 EPTKT
+746 
-751 IFEDET
+751 
-757 TAPTEE
+757 PTEE

-776 FEESYL
+776 FGEGYL

-800 VVHYKRGEV
+800 VVHYKKGAV

-823 KQLYLGNY
+823 KQLYLGKY

-841 FIKNSES
+841 FIKNSKS

-948 VQEYSTDDHY
+948 VQEYSTDSHY
-958 VLDDTKYEFEFA
+958 VIDDTKYEFEFA

-981 INEGKEIENKLK
+981 VNEGKEIENKLK

-1014 VFEIYTDADGDG
+1014 VFEVYADADGDG

-1062 EAQAPEGF
+1062 EKTAPKGF
-1070 VKDDNYHYF
+1070 VKDDDYHYF
-1079 EINEDGDV
+1079 EIKEDGEV

-1098 INKPIY
+1098 INKPIT

-1135 AEGYTDENGIAKF
+1135 AEGYTDKNGVAKF

-1173 SFEITE
+1173 SFEIKE

-1199 RTGDDSNMGVLIGIG
+1199 QTGDESNMGFFIGLG
-1214 AVAVGGLIAFLIVKF
+1214 AIAVGGLIAFLFVKF
-1229 KKRDEG
+1229 KKRDE
-1235 DDD
+1235 DDDD

>member
-1 MDKIVSRK
+1 MDKMVLRK
-9 NFRRV
+9 KFRRV
-14 SALILAAVTILSV
+14 TALILAAVTILSM
-27 FFALPVGAKTGDKTT
+27 FFALPVSAKTGDSAT

-50 TAGNIIKFAKTVTNG
+50 TGGGIITFAKTVTNG
-65 SITVGTPGE
+65 SVTVGTPGE

-90 PGYSLFSG
+90 PGYSLYSG
-98 NQLTEGKSSVW
+98 NTLTEGKSSVW
-109 DGVSAAKRKAV
+109 DGIPAATRKAV

-125 YGKPGNAK
+125 YGKPGNST
-133 NLNGTDGQKW
+133 NLGYTDGQQW
-143 VATQIIVWELMTG
+143 IATQLIVWELISG
-156 CRNTSEGF
+156 CRNTNEGF

-176 AGDKNPGVKS
+176 AGGKNPGVKD
-186 VYNAISKAM
+186 VYNKISTAM
-195 AAHNTVPSF
+195 AAHSTVPSF

-213 THTMEYKDG
+213 THTMQYKDG
-222 KYQITLTDSNG
+222 KYQITLTDNNG

-260 SPITEAKTLSINK
+260 SPITEPKTLAINK
-273 TVPTVSSN
+273 TVPSVSGN

-286 HGDSSK
+286 FGDSSK

-297 GLATPDPVPSI
+297 GLAAPDPVPSV
-308 FKLKTSAGHLK
+308 FKLKTSGGHLK

-336 KGSNYNK
+336 TGTNFNK
-343 TAKTDKNGE
+343 TAKTDDKGE
-352 LILAGLV
+352 LVLAGLV

-375 QPAQTVKVENGKTA
+375 QPAQTVTVENGKTA
-389 TVKFNNSI
+389 TVSFNNKLD
-397 NRGNLDIVKTSEDG
+397 RGDLKIIKTSEDNI
-411 VVADIQFTVK
+411 VANIQFTVT
-421 GTSFNQTAKTDKDG
+421 GTNFNQTVKTDKDG
-435 KISLTNLLPGTYTVT
+435 IISLTNLLPGTYTVT
-450 EAPSEKYE
+450 EAPSDKYE
-458 KQDSQTVKVEYGK
+458 EQAPQTVKVEYSK
-471 TATVKFHNTIDR
+471 TAEVKFHNKIDR
-483 GALDI
+483 GGLDI

-494 GIVADIEFTITGN
+494 GIVADIEFTVTGD
-507 NFNKTVKTDKN
+507 NFNHTVKTDKN

-550 VEYGKTATVSFKN
+550 VENGKTATVSFKN
-563 VLKRSEIVIQKKD
+563 ILRRSEIVIQKKD

-588 GFQIKKADG
+588 GFQIKNADG

-610 DKTGTIKLP
+610 DKTGTIKFP
-619 IQLTYGKYQLIEV
+619 IQLPYGKYQLIEV

-642 NPIDFTVDGTKTV
+642 TPIDFNVDGSKTV
-655 VTIEKYNKSEK
+655 ITLEKYNKAEK

-671 TKLGDIFKTVTE
+671 FKLGDIYKTVTE
-683 ETVTAPTEETEA
+683 ETVTAPTEA
-695 TEPEATQSDDAKVT
+695 TEPVT
-709 EPTEPSKPAEP
+709 EPESLPVTTEGTTLPTDITESTEPSVAVE
-720 TRPAEPTAPNG
+720 
-731 DSSAPQEPTKPQKPT
+731 
-746 EPTKT
+746 
-751 IFEDET
+751 
-757 TAPTEE
+757 PTEE

-776 FEESYL
+776 FGEGYL

-800 VVHYKRGEV
+800 VVHYKKGAV

-823 KQLYLGNY
+823 KQLYLGKY

-841 FIKNSES
+841 FIKNSKS

-948 VQEYSTDDHY
+948 VQEYSTDSHY
-958 VLDDTKYEFEFA
+958 VIDDTKYEFEFA

-981 INEGKEIENKLK
+981 VNEGKEIENKLK

-1014 VFEIYTDADGDG
+1014 VFEIYADADGDG

-1062 EAQAPEGF
+1062 EKTAPKGF
-1070 VKDDNYHYF
+1070 VKDDDYHYF
-1079 EINEDGDV
+1079 EIKEDGEV

-1098 INKPIY
+1098 INKPIT
-1104 GELEITKRDVATG
+1104 GELEITKKDVATG

-1135 AEGYTDENGIAKF
+1135 AEGYTDKNGVAKF

-1173 SFEITE
+1173 SFEIKE

-1199 RTGDDSNMGVLIGIG
+1199 QTGDESNMGFFIGLG
-1214 AVAVGGLIAFLIVKF
+1214 AIAVGGLIAFLFVKF
-1229 KKRDEG
+1229 KKRDE
-1235 DDD
+1235 DDDD

>member
-50 TAGNIIKFAKTVTNG
+50 TAGNIITFAKTVTNG
-65 SITVGTPGE
+65 SVTVGTPGE

-109 DGVSAAKRKAV
+109 DGVSAAKRKAI

-125 YGKPGNAK
+125 YGKPGSGK
-133 NLNGTDGQKW
+133 NLSGTEGQKW
-143 VATQIIVWELMTG
+143 IATQIIVWELMTG

-186 VYNAISKAM
+186 VYNSISKAM
-195 AAHNTVPSF
+195 AAHSTVPSF

-213 THTMEYKDG
+213 THTMEYKGG

-246 AVSISGNKMTLATN
+246 AVSISGNKMTLSTN

-273 TVPTVSSN
+273 TVPSVSSN
-281 SVLVA
+281 SVFVA

-297 GLATPDPVPSI
+297 GLAAPDPVPSI
-308 FKLKTSAGHLK
+308 FKLKTNAGHLK
-319 IVKTAED
+319 IVKTSED
-326 GNISGIEFTV
+326 GNVSGIEFTV

-343 TAKTDKNGE
+343 TAKTDSKGE

-365 TETPSDKYVK
+365 TETPSDKYVN

-411 VVADIQFTVK
+411 VVADIQFTVT
-421 GTSFNQTAKTDKDG
+421 GTNYNQTAKTYKDG

-458 KQDSQTVKVEYGK
+458 KQDPQTVKVEYGK
-471 TATVKFHNTIDR
+471 TAIVKFHNTINR

-494 GIVADIEFTITGN
+494 GIVADIEFTVTGN

-531 TVTEKTPDR
+531 TVTEKTPER
-540 YVDQQ
+540 YVNQQ

-550 VEYGKTATVSFKN
+550 VENGKTATVTFKN
-563 VLKRSEIVIQKKD
+563 ILKRSEIVIQKKD

-588 GFQIKKADG
+588 GFRIKKADG

-632 KAGTGYVLDK
+632 KAGTGYVLDGK
-642 NPIDFTVDGTKTV
+642 PIDFIVDGTKTV
-655 VTIEKYNKSEK
+655 VTIEKYNKAEK

-683 ETVTAPTEETEA
+683 ETVTAPTEPV
-695 TEPEATQSDDAKVT
+695 TEPETVVETTVENEETTHTDTTDST
-709 EPTEPSKPAEP
+709 EAAGPAEP
-720 TRPAEPTAPNG
+720 TEAVE
-731 DSSAPQEPTKPQKPT
+731 
-746 EPTKT
+746 
-751 IFEDET
+751 
-757 TAPTEE
+757 PTEE
-763 VTEPEEITRYIPV
+763 ATETEEITRYIPV

-800 VVHYKRGEV
+800 VVHYKKGEV

-848 YPVTLS
+848 YPVSLS

-890 NIGTETELT
+890 NIGTEVELT

-1014 VFEIYTDADGDG
+1014 VFEIYADVDG
-1026 KFNADVDILIDTMT
+1026 NGEFNADVDLLIDTMT
-1040 ESETDKGN
+1040 ESENDKGN

-1062 EAQAPEGF
+1062 EKTAPEGF

-1079 EINEDGDV
+1079 KINEDGDV

-1173 SFEITE
+1173 SFEIKE

-1199 RTGDDSNMGVLIGIG
+1199 QTGDDSNMGVLIGIG
-1214 AVAVGGLIAFLIVKF
+1214 AVAVGGLIAFLIIKF
-1229 KKRDEG
+1229 KKRDE
-1235 DDD
+1235 DDDD

>member
-1 MDKIVSRK
+1 MDKMVLRK
-9 NFRRV
+9 KFRRV
-14 SALILAAVTILSV
+14 TALILAAVTILSM
-27 FFALPVGAKTGDKTT
+27 FFALPVSAKTGDTAT

-50 TAGNIIKFAKTVTNG
+50 TGGGIITFAKTVTNG
-65 SITVGTPGE
+65 SVTVGTPGE

-98 NQLTEGKSSVW
+98 NTLTEGKSSAW
-109 DGVSAAKRKAV
+109 NGIPAATRKAV

-125 YGKPGNAK
+125 YGKPGNSK
-133 NLNGTDGQKW
+133 NLGYTDGQQW
-143 VATQIIVWELMTG
+143 IATQLIVWELISG
-156 CRNTSEGF
+156 CRNTNEGF

-176 AGDKNPGVKS
+176 AGGKNPGVKD
-186 VYNAISKAM
+186 VYNKISTAM
-195 AAHNTVPSF
+195 SAHSTVPSF

-213 THTMEYKDG
+213 THTMQYKDG
-222 KYQITLTDSNG
+222 KYQITLTDNNG

-260 SPITEAKTLSINK
+260 SPITEPKTLAINK
-273 TVPTVSSN
+273 TVPTVSGN

-286 HGDSSK
+286 FGDSSK

-297 GLATPDPVPSI
+297 GLAAPDPVPSV
-308 FKLKTSAGHLK
+308 FKLKTSGGHLK

-336 KGSNYNK
+336 TGTNFNK
-343 TAKTDKNGE
+343 TAKTDDKGE
-352 LILAGLV
+352 LVLAGLV

-375 QPAQTVKVENGKTA
+375 QPAQTVTVENGKTA
-389 TVKFNNSI
+389 TVSFNNKLD
-397 NRGNLDIVKTSEDG
+397 RGDLKIIKTSEDNI
-411 VVADIQFTVK
+411 VANIQFTVT
-421 GTSFNQTAKTDKDG
+421 GTNFNQTVKTDKDG
-435 KISLTNLLPGTYTVT
+435 IISLTNLLPGTYTVT
-450 EAPSEKYE
+450 ETPSDKYE
-458 KQDSQTVKVEYGK
+458 EQAPQTVKVEYSK
-471 TATVKFHNTIDR
+471 TAEVKFHNKIDR
-483 GALDI
+483 GGLDI

-494 GIVADIEFTITGN
+494 GIVADIEFTVTGD
-507 NFNKTVKTDKN
+507 NFNQTVKTDKN

-550 VEYGKTATVSFKN
+550 VENGKTATVTFKN
-563 VLKRSEIVIQKKD
+563 TLKRSEIVIQKKD

-597 TLVKADGKDTFYT
+597 ALVKADGKDTFFT
-610 DKTGTIKLP
+610 DKTGTIKFP
-619 IQLTYGKYQLIEV
+619 IQLPYGKYQLIEV

-642 NPIDFTVDGTKTV
+642 TPIDFNVDGSKTV
-655 VTIEKYNKSEK
+655 ITLEKYNKAEK

-671 TKLGDIFKTVTE
+671 FKLGDIYKTVTE
-683 ETVTAPTEETEA
+683 ETVTAPTEA
-695 TEPEATQSDDAKVT
+695 TEPVT
-709 EPTEPSKPAEP
+709 EPETLPVTTEGTTLPTDITESTEPSVAVE
-720 TRPAEPTAPNG
+720 
-731 DSSAPQEPTKPQKPT
+731 
-746 EPTKT
+746 
-751 IFEDET
+751 
-757 TAPTEE
+757 PTEE
-763 VTEPEEITRYIPV
+763 VSEPEEITRYIPV
-776 FEESYL
+776 FGEGYL

-800 VVHYKRGEV
+800 VVHYKKGAV

-823 KQLYLGNY
+823 KQLYLGKY

-933 GNVKFETELPFGKYY
+933 GNVKFGTELPFGKYY
-948 VQEYSTDDHY
+948 VQEYSTDSHY
-958 VLDDTKYEFEFA
+958 VIDDTKYEFEFA

-981 INEGKEIENKLK
+981 VNEGKEIENKLK

-1014 VFEIYTDADGDG
+1014 VFEIYADADGNG
-1026 KFNADVDILIDTMT
+1026 KFNVDVDILIDTMT

-1062 EAQAPEGF
+1062 EKTAPKGF
-1070 VKDDNYHYF
+1070 VKDDDYHYF
-1079 EINEDGDV
+1079 EIKEDGEV

-1098 INKPIY
+1098 INKPIT

-1135 AEGYTDENGIAKF
+1135 AEGYTDKNGVAKF

-1173 SFEITE
+1173 SFEIKE

-1199 RTGDDSNMGVLIGIG
+1199 QTGDESNMGFFIGLG
-1214 AVAVGGLIAFLIVKF
+1214 AIAVGGLIAFLFVKF
-1229 KKRDEG
+1229 KKRDE
-1235 DDD
+1235 DDDD

>member
-9 NFRRV
+9 NFKRV
-14 SALILAAVTILSV
+14 AALILAAVTILSV
-27 FFALPVGAKTGDKTT
+27 FFTLPVSAKTGDKTT

-50 TAGNIIKFAKTVTNG
+50 TSGNIIKFAKTVTNG
-65 SITVGTPGE
+65 NVTVGTPGE

-109 DGVSAAKRKAV
+109 DGVSAAKRKAI

-125 YGKPGNAK
+125 YGKPGSGK
-133 NLNGTDGQKW
+133 NLSGTEGQKW
-143 VATQIIVWELMTG
+143 IATQLIVWELMTG

-176 AGDKNPGVKS
+176 SGDKNPGVKS
-186 VYNAISKAM
+186 VYNSISKAM
-195 AAHNTVPSF
+195 AAHSTVPSF

-233 VLSKFAYKTSGNI
+233 VLSKFNYKTSGNI
-246 AVSISGNKMTLATN
+246 AVSISGNKMTLSTN

-273 TVPTVSSN
+273 TVPSVSSN

-297 GLATPDPVPSI
+297 GLAAPDPVPSI
-308 FKLKTSAGHLK
+308 FKLKTNAGHLK

-326 GNISGIEFTV
+326 GNVSGIEFTV
-336 KGSNYNK
+336 KGSSYNK

-365 TETPSDKYVK
+365 TETPSDKYEK

-389 TVKFNNSI
+389 TVKFNNTI
-397 NRGNLDIVKTSEDG
+397 NRGNLNIVKTSEDG
-411 VVADIQFTVK
+411 VVADIQFTVT
-421 GTSFNQTAKTDKDG
+421 GTNYNKTVKTDKDG
-435 KISLTNLLPGTYTVT
+435 KINLPDLLPGSYTVT

-458 KQDSQTVKVEYGK
+458 KQDPQTVKVEYGK
-471 TATVKFHNTIDR
+471 TATVKFHNTINR

-494 GIVADIEFTITGN
+494 GIVADIEFTVTGN

-518 GKINIPNLLPGKY
+518 GKINIPDLLPGKY

-540 YVDQQ
+540 YVEQK
-545 SQTVT
+545 SQTVI
-550 VEYGKTATVSFKN
+550 VEYGKTAKVSFKN

-597 TLVKADGKDTFYT
+597 SLVKADGVDTFFT

-632 KAGTGYVLDK
+632 KAGTGYVLDGK
-642 NPIDFTVDGTKTV
+642 PIDFNVDGTKIV
-655 VTIEKYNKSEK
+655 VTLEQYNKAEK

-671 TKLGDIFKTVTE
+671 FKFGDIYKTVTE
-683 ETVTAPTEETEA
+683 ETVTAPTEA
-695 TEPEATQSDDAKVT
+695 TEPATEAETTPVDDTKIEETTV
-709 EPTEPSKPAEP
+709 PTENA
-720 TRPAEPTAPNG
+720 TAPTE
-731 DSSAPQEPTKPQKPT
+731 AV

-751 IFEDET
+751 IFDEET

-763 VTEPEEITRYIPV
+763 VSEPEEITRYIPV
-776 FEESYL
+776 FEEGYL

-787 EITAAEDIITPDG
+787 EITAAEDIKTPDG
-800 VVHYKRGEV
+800 VVHYKKGEV
-809 VDTITTAKNGKAVS
+809 VDTVKTSKNGKAVT
-823 KQLYLGNY
+823 KQIYLGKY

-841 FIKNSES
+841 YIRNAES

-876 EVSLKKI
+876 EVTLKKI
-883 LERYEKL
+883 IERYEQL
-890 NIGTETELT
+890 NLGTETELT
-899 KVAFA
+899 KVSFA

-933 GNVKFETELPFGKYY
+933 GNIKFETELPFGKYY
-948 VQEYSTDDHY
+948 VQEYTTDDHY
-958 VLDDTKYEFEFA
+958 VIDDTKYEFEFA
-970 YSEDLDVEEVH
+970 YSEDIDVEEVH

-993 RGTVTTTKVDEEY
+993 RGTVVTTKVDEEY

-1014 VFEIYTDADGDG
+1014 VFEIYADVDGDG
-1026 KFNADVDILIDTMT
+1026 EFNKDVDILIDTMT

-1048 YSLGDLP
+1048 YSLGDLVK
-1055 TGGYFMY
+1055 GGYFMY
-1062 EAQAPEGF
+1062 EAEAPEGF

-1079 EINEDGDV
+1079 EISDDGDV
-1087 ANVENKAGVGF
+1087 INVENKAGVGF

-1104 GELEITKRDVATG
+1104 GEIEITKRDVATG

-1135 AEGYTDENGIAKF
+1135 AEGYTDKNGVAKF

-1173 SFEITE
+1173 SFEIKE

-1194 TPDTP
+1194 TPETP
-1199 RTGDDSNMGVLIGIG
+1199 QTGDESNMGFFIGLG
-1214 AVAVGGLIAFLIVKF
+1214 AIAVGGLIAFLFLKF
-1229 KKRDEG
+1229 KKRDE
-1235 DDD
+1235 DDDD

>member
-9 NFRRV
+9 NIRRV

-27 FFALPVGAKTGDKTT
+27 FFALPVGAQTGDKTT

-50 TAGNIIKFAKTVTNG
+50 TGGNIITFAKTVTNG
-65 SITVGTPGE
+65 SVTVGTPGE

-90 PGYSLFSG
+90 PGYSLYSG

-109 DGVSAAKRKAV
+109 DGIPAATRKAV

-125 YGKPGNAK
+125 YGKPGNSK
-133 NLNGTDGQKW
+133 NLGYTDGQQW
-143 VATQIIVWELMTG
+143 IATQLIVWELISG
-156 CRNTSEGF
+156 CRNTNEGF

-176 AGDKNPGVKS
+176 AGDKNPGVKA

-195 AAHNTVPSF
+195 AAHSTVPSF

-222 KYQITLTDSNG
+222 KYQITLTDNNG
-233 VLSKFAYKTSGNI
+233 VLSQFNYKTSGNI

-260 SPITEAKTLSINK
+260 SPITDEKTLSINK
-273 TVPTVSSN
+273 TVPSVSSN

-297 GLATPDPVPSI
+297 GLAAPDPVPSI

-319 IVKTAED
+319 IVKTSED

-336 KGSNYNK
+336 KGSNYDK
-343 TAKTDKNGE
+343 TAKTDSNGE
-352 LILAGLV
+352 LILAGLA

-365 TETPSDKYVK
+365 TEAPSDKYVD
-375 QPAQTVKVENGKTA
+375 QPAQTVTVENGKTA
-389 TVKFNNSI
+389 TVKFNNTI
-397 NRGNLDIVKTSEDG
+397 NRGNLDIIKTSEDG
-411 VVADIQFTVK
+411 VVADIQFTVT
-421 GTSFNQTAKTDKDG
+421 GSNYNQTAKTDKDG

-458 KQDSQTVKVEYGK
+458 KQDPQTVKVEYGK
-471 TATVKFHNTIDR
+471 TATVKFHNTINR

-494 GIVADIEFTITGN
+494 GIVADIEFTVTGN
-507 NFNKTVKTDKN
+507 NFNKTVKTDKD

-531 TVTEKTPDR
+531 TVTEKTPDK
-540 YVDQQ
+540 YVNQQ

-550 VEYGKTATVSFKN
+550 VEYGKTAKVSFKN

-632 KAGTGYVLDK
+632 KAGTGYVLDGK
-642 NPIDFTVDGTKTV
+642 PIDFNVDGTKTV
-655 VTIEKYNKSEK
+655 VTLEQYNKAEK
-666 GTITI
+666 GTVTI
-671 TKLGDIFKTVTE
+671 FKLGDIFKTVTE
-683 ETVTAPTEETEA
+683 ETVTEPTEA
-695 TEPEATQSDDAKVT
+695 TEPVT
-709 EPTEPSKPAEP
+709 EPETTVDNSVETEETTP
-720 TRPAEPTAPNG
+720 TDTT
-731 DSSAPQEPTKPQKPT
+731 DSTEAAGPT
-746 EPTKT
+746 EPTKAV
-751 IFEDET
+751 E
-757 TAPTEE
+757 PTEGA
-763 VTEPEEITRYIPV
+763 TEPEEITRYIPV
-776 FEESYL
+776 FEEGYL

-787 EITAAEDIITPDG
+787 EITAAEDITTPDG
-800 VVHYKRGEV
+800 VVHYKKGEV
-809 VDTITTAKNGKAVS
+809 VDTITTSKKGKAVS
-823 KQLYLGNY
+823 KQLYLGKY

-841 FIKNSES
+841 YIRNAEA

-883 LERYEKL
+883 IERYEKL
-890 NIGTETELT
+890 NIGTEVELT

-958 VLDDTKYEFEFA
+958 VLDDTKYELEFA
-970 YSEDLDVEEVH
+970 YSEDIDVEEVH

-1014 VFEIYTDADGDG
+1014 VFEIYADVDGDG
-1026 KFNADVDILIDTMT
+1026 EFNKDVDVLIDTMT
-1040 ESETDKGN
+1040 ESDKDKGN
-1048 YSLGDLP
+1048 YSLGDLVK
-1055 TGGYFMY
+1055 GGYFMY
-1062 EAQAPEGF
+1062 EAKAPEGF

-1079 EINEDGDV
+1079 EISEDGDV
-1087 ANVENKAGVGF
+1087 INVENKAGVGF

-1135 AEGYTDENGIAKF
+1135 AEGYTDENGVAKF

-1173 SFEITE
+1173 SFEIKE

-1199 RTGDDSNMGVLIGIG
+1199 QTGDDSNMGVLIGIG
-1214 AVAVGGLIAFLIVKF
+1214 AVAVGGLIAFLIIKF
-1229 KKRDEG
+1229 KKRDE
-1235 DDD
+1235 DDDD

>member
-9 NFRRV
+9 NFKRV
-14 SALILAAVTILSV
+14 AALILAAVTILSV
-27 FFALPVGAKTGDKTT
+27 FFTLPVSAKTGDKTT

-50 TAGNIIKFAKTVTNG
+50 TSGNIIKFAKTVTNG
-65 SITVGTPGE
+65 NVTVGTPGE

-109 DGVSAAKRKAV
+109 DGVSAAKRKAI

-125 YGKPGNAK
+125 YGKPGSGK
-133 NLNGTDGQKW
+133 NLSGTEGQKW
-143 VATQIIVWELMTG
+143 IATQLIVWELMTG

-176 AGDKNPGVKS
+176 SGDKNPGVKS
-186 VYNAISKAM
+186 VYNSISKAM
-195 AAHNTVPSF
+195 AAHSTVPSF

-233 VLSKFAYKTSGNI
+233 VLSKFNYKTSGNI
-246 AVSISGNKMTLATN
+246 AVSISGNKMTLSTN

-273 TVPTVSSN
+273 TVPSVSSN

-297 GLATPDPVPSI
+297 GLAAPDPVPSI
-308 FKLKTSAGHLK
+308 FKLKTNAGHLK

-326 GNISGIEFTV
+326 GNVSGIEFTV
-336 KGSNYNK
+336 KGSSYNK

-365 TETPSDKYVK
+365 TETPSDKYEK

-389 TVKFNNSI
+389 TVKFNNTI
-397 NRGNLDIVKTSEDG
+397 NRGNLNIVKTSEDG
-411 VVADIQFTVK
+411 VVADIQFTVT
-421 GTSFNQTAKTDKDG
+421 GTNYNKTVKTDKDG
-435 KISLTNLLPGTYTVT
+435 KINLPDLLPGSYTVT

-458 KQDSQTVKVEYGK
+458 KQDPQTVKVEYGK
-471 TATVKFHNTIDR
+471 TATVKFHNTINR

-494 GIVADIEFTITGN
+494 GIVADIEFTVTGN

-518 GKINIPNLLPGKY
+518 GKINIPDLLPGKY

-540 YVDQQ
+540 YVEQK
-545 SQTVT
+545 SQTVI
-550 VEYGKTATVSFKN
+550 VEYGKTAKVSFKN

-597 TLVKADGKDTFYT
+597 SLVKADGVDTFFT

-632 KAGTGYVLDK
+632 KAGTGYVLDGK
-642 NPIDFTVDGTKTV
+642 HIDFNVDGTKTV
-655 VTIEKYNKSEK
+655 VTLEQYNKAEK

-671 TKLGDIFKTVTE
+671 FKFGDIYKTVTE
-683 ETVTAPTEETEA
+683 ETVTAPTEA
-695 TEPEATQSDDAKVT
+695 TEPATEAETTPVDDTKIEETTV
-709 EPTEPSKPAEP
+709 PTENA
-720 TRPAEPTAPNG
+720 TAP
-731 DSSAPQEPTKPQKPT
+731 TKAV

-751 IFEDET
+751 IFDEET

-763 VTEPEEITRYIPV
+763 VSEPEEITRYIPV
-776 FEESYL
+776 FEEGYL

-787 EITAAEDIITPDG
+787 EITAAEDIKTPDG
-800 VVHYKRGEV
+800 VVHYKKGEV
-809 VDTITTAKNGKAVS
+809 VDTVKTSKNGKAVT
-823 KQLYLGNY
+823 KQIYLGKY

-841 FIKNSES
+841 YIRNAES

-876 EVSLKKI
+876 EVTLKKI
-883 LERYEKL
+883 IERYEQL
-890 NIGTETELT
+890 NLGTETELT
-899 KVAFA
+899 KVSFA

-933 GNVKFETELPFGKYY
+933 GNIKFETELPFGKYY
-948 VQEYSTDDHY
+948 VQEYTTDDHY
-958 VLDDTKYEFEFA
+958 VIDDTKYEFEFA
-970 YSEDLDVEEVH
+970 YSEDIDVEEVH

-993 RGTVTTTKVDEEY
+993 RGTVVTTKVDEEY

-1014 VFEIYTDADGDG
+1014 VFEIYADVDGDG
-1026 KFNADVDILIDTMT
+1026 EFNKDVDILIDTMT

-1048 YSLGDLP
+1048 YSLGDLVK
-1055 TGGYFMY
+1055 GGYFMY
-1062 EAQAPEGF
+1062 EAEAPEGF

-1079 EINEDGDV
+1079 EISDDGDV
-1087 ANVENKAGVGF
+1087 INVENKAGVGF

-1104 GELEITKRDVATG
+1104 GEIEITKRDVATG

-1135 AEGYTDENGIAKF
+1135 AEGYTDKNGVAKF

-1173 SFEITE
+1173 SFEIKE

-1194 TPDTP
+1194 TPETP
-1199 RTGDDSNMGVLIGIG
+1199 QTGDESNMGFFIGLG
-1214 AVAVGGLIAFLIVKF
+1214 AIAVGGLIAFLFLKF
-1229 KKRDEG
+1229 KKRDE
-1235 DDD
+1235 DDDD

>member
-1 MDKIVSRK
+1 MDKIVSSK
-9 NFRRV
+9 KFKRV
-14 SALILAAVTILSV
+14 AALILAAVTILSM
-27 FFALPVGAKTGDKTT
+27 FFALPVSAKTGDSAT

-50 TAGNIIKFAKTVTNG
+50 TGGGIITFAKTVTNG
-65 SITVGTPGE
+65 SVTVGTPGE

-98 NQLTEGKSSVW
+98 NTLTEGKSSAW
-109 DGVSAAKRKAV
+109 NGIPAATRKAV

-125 YGKPGNAK
+125 YGKPGNSK
-133 NLNGTDGQKW
+133 NLGYTDGQQW
-143 VATQIIVWELMTG
+143 IATQLIVWELISG
-156 CRNTSEGF
+156 CRNTNEGF

-176 AGDKNPGVKS
+176 AGGKNPGVKD
-186 VYNAISKAM
+186 VYNKISTAM
-195 AAHNTVPSF
+195 ATHSTVPSF

-213 THTMEYKDG
+213 THTMQYKDG
-222 KYQITLTDSNG
+222 KYQITLTDNNG

-260 SPITEAKTLSINK
+260 SPITEPKTLAINK
-273 TVPTVSSN
+273 TVPTVSGN

-286 HGDSSK
+286 FGDSSK

-297 GLATPDPVPSI
+297 GLAAPDPVPSV
-308 FKLKTSAGHLK
+308 FKLKTSGGHLK

-336 KGSNYNK
+336 TGTNFNK
-343 TAKTDKNGE
+343 TAKTDDKGE
-352 LILAGLV
+352 LVLAGLV

-375 QPAQTVKVENGKTA
+375 QPAQTVTVENGKTA
-389 TVKFNNSI
+389 TVSFNNKLD
-397 NRGNLDIVKTSEDG
+397 RGDLKIIKTSEDNI
-411 VVADIQFTVK
+411 VANIQFTVT
-421 GTSFNQTAKTDKDG
+421 GTNFNQTVKTDKDG
-435 KISLTNLLPGTYTVT
+435 IISLTNLLPGTYTVT
-450 EAPSEKYE
+450 EAPSDKYE
-458 KQDSQTVKVEYGK
+458 EQAPQTVKVEYSK
-471 TATVKFHNTIDR
+471 TAEVKFHNKIDR
-483 GALDI
+483 GGLDI

-494 GIVADIEFTITGN
+494 GIVADIEFTVTGD

-550 VEYGKTATVSFKN
+550 VENGKTATVSFKN
-563 VLKRSEIVIQKKD
+563 ILRRSEIVIQKKD

-610 DKTGTIKLP
+610 DKTGTIKFP
-619 IQLTYGKYQLIEV
+619 IQLPYGKYQLIEV

-642 NPIDFTVDGTKTV
+642 TPIDFNVDGSKTV
-655 VTIEKYNKSEK
+655 ITLEKYNKAEK

-671 TKLGDIFKTVTE
+671 FKLGDIYKTVTE
-683 ETVTAPTEETEA
+683 ETVTAPTEA
-695 TEPEATQSDDAKVT
+695 TEPVT
-709 EPTEPSKPAEP
+709 EPESLPVTTEGTTLPTDITESTEPSVAVE
-720 TRPAEPTAPNG
+720 
-731 DSSAPQEPTKPQKPT
+731 
-746 EPTKT
+746 
-751 IFEDET
+751 
-757 TAPTEE
+757 PTEE
-763 VTEPEEITRYIPV
+763 ITEPEEITRYIPV
-776 FEESYL
+776 FGEGYL

-800 VVHYKRGEV
+800 VVHYKKGAV
-809 VDTITTAKNGKAVS
+809 VDTITTSKNGKAVS
-823 KQLYLGNY
+823 KQLYLGKY

-904 IYANEDITAEDGKF
+904 IYANEDIAADDGKF

-948 VQEYSTDDHY
+948 VQEYSTDSHY
-958 VLDDTKYEFEFA
+958 VIDDTKYEFEFA

-1014 VFEIYTDADGDG
+1014 VFEVYADADGDG

-1062 EAQAPEGF
+1062 EKTAPKGF
-1070 VKDDNYHYF
+1070 VKDEDYHYF
-1079 EINEDGDV
+1079 EIKEDGEV

-1098 INKPIY
+1098 INKPIT

-1135 AEGYTDENGIAKF
+1135 AEGYTDKNGVAKF

-1173 SFEITE
+1173 SFEIKE

-1199 RTGDDSNMGVLIGIG
+1199 QTGDESNMGFFIGLG
-1214 AVAVGGLIAFLIVKF
+1214 AIAVGGLIAFLFVKF
-1229 KKRDEG
+1229 KKRDE
-1235 DDD
+1235 DDDD

>member
-1 MDKIVSRK
+1 M
-9 NFRRV
+9 
-14 SALILAAVTILSV
+14 
-27 FFALPVGAKTGDKTT
+27 
-42 ITFDYCYD
+42 
-50 TAGNIIKFAKTVTNG
+50 NG
-65 SITVGTPGE
+65 
-74 ELCRIYADG
+74 
-83 KDAYCIE
+83 
-90 PGYSLFSG
+90 F
-98 NQLTEGKSSVW
+98 
-109 DGVSAAKRKAV
+109 
-120 NIALL
+120 
-125 YGKPGNAK
+125 
-133 NLNGTDGQKW
+133 
-143 VATQIIVWELMTG
+143 
-156 CRNTSEGF
+156 
-164 KCTNTKYIDGMC
+164 
-176 AGDKNPGVKS
+176 
-186 VYNAISKAM
+186 
-195 AAHNTVPSF
+195 
-204 AAVLASKAP
+204 
-213 THTMEYKDG
+213 
-222 KYQITLTDSNG
+222 
-233 VLSKFAYKTSGNI
+233 LSKFGYKTSGNI
-246 AVSISGNKMTLATN
+246 AVNISGNKMTLSTY
-260 SPITEAKTLSINK
+260 SPITEEKTLAINK
-273 TVPTVSSN
+273 NVPTVSGN

-286 HGDSSK
+286 FGDSSK

-297 GLATPDPVPSI
+297 GLAAPDPVPSV
-308 FKLKTSAGHLK
+308 FKLKTSGGHLK

-336 KGSNYNK
+336 TGTNFNK
-343 TAKTDKNGE
+343 TAKTDDKGE
-352 LILAGLV
+352 LVLAGLV

-375 QPAQTVKVENGKTA
+375 QPAQTVTVENGKTA
-389 TVKFNNSI
+389 TVSFNNKLD
-397 NRGNLDIVKTSEDG
+397 RGDLKIIKTSEDNI
-411 VVADIQFTVK
+411 VANIQFTVT
-421 GTSFNQTAKTDKDG
+421 GTNFNQTVKTDKDG
-435 KISLTNLLPGTYTVT
+435 IISLTNLLPGTYTVT
-450 EAPSEKYE
+450 EDPSDKYE
-458 KQDSQTVKVEYGK
+458 EQAPQTVKVEYSK
-471 TATVKFHNTIDR
+471 TAEVKFHNKIDR
-483 GALDI
+483 GGLDI

-494 GIVADIEFTITGN
+494 GIVADIEFTVTGD
-507 NFNKTVKTDKN
+507 NFNHTVKTDKN

-531 TVTEKTPDR
+531 TVTEKTPER

-550 VEYGKTATVSFKN
+550 VENGKTATVSFKN
-563 VLKRSEIVIQKKD
+563 ILRRSEIVIQKKD

-588 GFQIKKADG
+588 GFQIKNADG

-610 DKTGTIKLP
+610 DKTGTIKFP
-619 IQLTYGKYQLIEV
+619 IQLPYGKYQLIEV

-642 NPIDFTVDGTKTV
+642 TPIDFNVDGSKTV
-655 VTIEKYNKSEK
+655 ITLEKYNKAEK

-671 TKLGDIFKTVTE
+671 FKLGDIYKTVTE
-683 ETVTAPTEETEA
+683 ETVTAPTEA
-695 TEPEATQSDDAKVT
+695 TEPVT
-709 EPTEPSKPAEP
+709 EPESLPVTTEGTTLPTDITESTEPSVAVE
-720 TRPAEPTAPNG
+720 
-731 DSSAPQEPTKPQKPT
+731 
-746 EPTKT
+746 
-751 IFEDET
+751 
-757 TAPTEE
+757 PTEE

-776 FEESYL
+776 FGEGYL

-800 VVHYKRGEV
+800 VVHYKKGAV

-823 KQLYLGNY
+823 KQLYLGKY

-841 FIKNSES
+841 FIKNSKS

-948 VQEYSTDDHY
+948 VQEYSTDSHY
-958 VLDDTKYEFEFA
+958 VIDDTKYEFEFA

-981 INEGKEIENKLK
+981 VNEGKEIENKLK

-1014 VFEIYTDADGDG
+1014 VFEIYADADGDG

-1062 EAQAPEGF
+1062 EKTAPKGF
-1070 VKDDNYHYF
+1070 VKDDDYHYF
-1079 EINEDGDV
+1079 EIKEDGEV

-1098 INKPIY
+1098 INKPIT

-1135 AEGYTDENGIAKF
+1135 AEGYTDKNGVAKF

-1173 SFEITE
+1173 SFEIKE

-1199 RTGDDSNMGVLIGIG
+1199 QTGDESNMGFFIGLG
-1214 AVAVGGLIAFLIVKF
+1214 AIAVGGLIAFLFVKF
-1229 KKRDEG
+1229 KKRDE
-1235 DDD
+1235 DDDD

>member
-9 NFRRV
+9 NFKRV
-14 SALILAAVTILSV
+14 AALILAAVTILSV
-27 FFALPVGAKTGDKTT
+27 FFTLPVSAKTGDKTT

-50 TAGNIIKFAKTVTNG
+50 TSGNIIKFAKTVTNG
-65 SITVGTPGE
+65 NVTVGTPGE

-109 DGVSAAKRKAV
+109 DGVSAAKRKAI

-125 YGKPGNAK
+125 YGKPGSGK
-133 NLNGTDGQKW
+133 NLSGTEGQKW
-143 VATQIIVWELMTG
+143 IATQLIVWELMTG

-176 AGDKNPGVKS
+176 SGDKNPGVKS
-186 VYNAISKAM
+186 VYNSISKAM
-195 AAHNTVPSF
+195 AAHSTVPSF

-233 VLSKFAYKTSGNI
+233 VLSKFNYKTSGNI
-246 AVSISGNKMTLATN
+246 AVSISGNKMTLSTN

-273 TVPTVSSN
+273 TVPSVSSN

-297 GLATPDPVPSI
+297 GLAAPNPVPSI
-308 FKLKTSAGHLK
+308 FKLKTNAGHLK

-326 GNISGIEFTV
+326 GNVSGIEFTV
-336 KGSNYNK
+336 KGSSYNK

-365 TETPSDKYVK
+365 TETPSDKYEK

-389 TVKFNNSI
+389 TVKFNNTI
-397 NRGNLDIVKTSEDG
+397 NRGNLNIVKTSEDG
-411 VVADIQFTVK
+411 VVADIQFTVT
-421 GTSFNQTAKTDKDG
+421 GTNYNKTVKTDKDG
-435 KISLTNLLPGTYTVT
+435 KINLPDLLPGSYTVT

-458 KQDSQTVKVEYGK
+458 KQDPQTVKVEYGK
-471 TATVKFHNTIDR
+471 TATVKFHNTINR

-494 GIVADIEFTITGN
+494 GIVADIEFTVTGN

-518 GKINIPNLLPGKY
+518 GKINIPDLLPGKY

-540 YVDQQ
+540 YVEQK
-545 SQTVT
+545 SQTVI
-550 VEYGKTATVSFKN
+550 VEYGKTAKVSFKN

-597 TLVKADGKDTFYT
+597 SLVKADGVDTFFT

-632 KAGTGYVLDK
+632 KAGTGYVLDGK
-642 NPIDFTVDGTKTV
+642 PIDFNVDGTKTV
-655 VTIEKYNKSEK
+655 VTLEQYNKAEK

-671 TKLGDIFKTVTE
+671 FKFGDIYKTVTE
-683 ETVTAPTEETEA
+683 ETVTAPTEA
-695 TEPEATQSDDAKVT
+695 TEPATEAETTPVDDTKIEETTV
-709 EPTEPSKPAEP
+709 PTENA
-720 TRPAEPTAPNG
+720 TAP
-731 DSSAPQEPTKPQKPT
+731 TKAV

-751 IFEDET
+751 IFDEET

-763 VTEPEEITRYIPV
+763 VSEPEEITRYIPV
-776 FEESYL
+776 FEEGYL

-787 EITAAEDIITPDG
+787 EITAAEDIKTPDG
-800 VVHYKRGEV
+800 VVHYKKGEV
-809 VDTITTAKNGKAVS
+809 VDTVKTSKNGKAVT
-823 KQLYLGNY
+823 KQIYLGKY

-841 FIKNSES
+841 YIRNAES

-876 EVSLKKI
+876 EVTLKKI
-883 LERYEKL
+883 IERYEQL
-890 NIGTETELT
+890 NLGTETELT
-899 KVAFA
+899 KVSFA

-933 GNVKFETELPFGKYY
+933 GNIKFETELPFGKYY
-948 VQEYSTDDHY
+948 VQEYTTDDHY
-958 VLDDTKYEFEFA
+958 VIDDTKYEFEFA
-970 YSEDLDVEEVH
+970 YSEDIDVEEVH

-993 RGTVTTTKVDEEY
+993 RGTVVTTKVDEEY

-1014 VFEIYTDADGDG
+1014 VFEIYADVDGDG
-1026 KFNADVDILIDTMT
+1026 EFNKDVDILIDTMT

-1048 YSLGDLP
+1048 YSLGDLVK
-1055 TGGYFMY
+1055 GGYFMY
-1062 EAQAPEGF
+1062 EAEAPEGF

-1079 EINEDGDV
+1079 EISDDGDV
-1087 ANVENKAGVGF
+1087 INVENKAGVGF

-1104 GELEITKRDVATG
+1104 GEIEITKRDVATG

-1135 AEGYTDENGIAKF
+1135 AEGYTDKNGVAKF

-1173 SFEITE
+1173 SFEIKE

-1194 TPDTP
+1194 TPETP
-1199 RTGDDSNMGVLIGIG
+1199 QTGDESNMGFFIGLG
-1214 AVAVGGLIAFLIVKF
+1214 AIAVGGLIAFLFLKF
-1229 KKRDEG
+1229 KKRDE
-1235 DDD
+1235 DDDD

>member
-9 NFRRV
+9 NFKRV
-14 SALILAAVTILSV
+14 AALILAAVTILSV
-27 FFALPVGAKTGDKTT
+27 FFTLPVSAKTGDKTT

-50 TAGNIIKFAKTVTNG
+50 TSGNIIKFAKTVTNG
-65 SITVGTPGE
+65 NVTVGTPGE

-109 DGVSAAKRKAV
+109 DGVSAAKRKAI

-125 YGKPGNAK
+125 YGKPGSGK
-133 NLNGTDGQKW
+133 NLSGTEGQKW
-143 VATQIIVWELMTG
+143 IATQLIVWELMTG

-176 AGDKNPGVKS
+176 SGDKNPGVKS
-186 VYNAISKAM
+186 VYNSISKAM
-195 AAHNTVPSF
+195 AAHSTVPSF

-233 VLSKFAYKTSGNI
+233 VLSKFNYKTSGNI
-246 AVSISGNKMTLATN
+246 AVSISGNKMTLSTN

-273 TVPTVSSN
+273 TVPSVSSN

-297 GLATPDPVPSI
+297 GLAAPDPVPSI
-308 FKLKTSAGHLK
+308 FKLKTNAGHLK

-326 GNISGIEFTV
+326 GNVSGIEFTV
-336 KGSNYNK
+336 KGSSYNK

-365 TETPSDKYVK
+365 TETPSDKYEK

-389 TVKFNNSI
+389 TVKFNNTI
-397 NRGNLDIVKTSEDG
+397 NRGNLNIVKTSEDG
-411 VVADIQFTVK
+411 VVADIQFTVT
-421 GTSFNQTAKTDKDG
+421 GTNYNKTVKTDKDG
-435 KISLTNLLPGTYTVT
+435 KINLPDLLPGSYTVT

-458 KQDSQTVKVEYGK
+458 KQDPQTVKVEYGK
-471 TATVKFHNTIDR
+471 TATVKFHNTINR

-494 GIVADIEFTITGN
+494 GIVADIEFTVTGN

-518 GKINIPNLLPGKY
+518 GKINIPDLLPGKY

-540 YVDQQ
+540 YVEQK
-545 SQTVT
+545 SQTVI
-550 VEYGKTATVSFKN
+550 VEYGKTAKVSFKN

-597 TLVKADGKDTFYT
+597 SLVKADGVDTFFT

-632 KAGTGYVLDK
+632 KAGTGYVLDGK
-642 NPIDFTVDGTKTV
+642 PIDFNVDGTKTV
-655 VTIEKYNKSEK
+655 VTLEQYNKAEK

-671 TKLGDIFKTVTE
+671 FKFGDIYKTVTE
-683 ETVTAPTEETEA
+683 ETVTAPTEA
-695 TEPEATQSDDAKVT
+695 TEPATEAETTPVDDTKIEETTV
-709 EPTEPSKPAEP
+709 PTENA
-720 TRPAEPTAPNG
+720 TAP
-731 DSSAPQEPTKPQKPT
+731 TKAV

-751 IFEDET
+751 IFDEET

-763 VTEPEEITRYIPV
+763 VSEPEEITRYIPV
-776 FEESYL
+776 FEEGYL

-787 EITAAEDIITPDG
+787 EITAAEDIKTPDG
-800 VVHYKRGEV
+800 VVHYKKGEV
-809 VDTITTAKNGKAVS
+809 VDTVKTSKNGKAVT
-823 KQLYLGNY
+823 KQIYLGKY

-841 FIKNSES
+841 YIRNAES

-876 EVSLKKI
+876 EVTLKKI
-883 LERYEKL
+883 IERYEQL
-890 NIGTETELT
+890 NLGTETELT
-899 KVAFA
+899 KVSFA

-933 GNVKFETELPFGKYY
+933 GNIKFETELPFGKYY
-948 VQEYSTDDHY
+948 VQ
-958 VLDDTKYEFEFA
+958 
-970 YSEDLDVEEVH
+970 
-981 INEGKEIENKLK
+981 
-993 RGTVTTTKVDEEY
+993 
-1006 PENKLSGA
+1006 
-1014 VFEIYTDADGDG
+1014 
-1026 KFNADVDILIDTMT
+1026 
-1040 ESETDKGN
+1040 
-1048 YSLGDLP
+1048 
-1055 TGGYFMY
+1055 
-1062 EAQAPEGF
+1062 
-1070 VKDDNYHYF
+1070 
-1079 EINEDGDV
+1079 
-1087 ANVENKAGVGF
+1087 
-1098 INKPIY
+1098 
-1104 GELEITKRDVATG
+1104 
-1117 KLLPNAGFR
+1117 
-1126 IKDENGNIV
+1126 
-1135 AEGYTDENGIAKF
+1135 
-1148 KLRYGKYTYEEFDA
+1148 
-1162 PDGYILDSKPY
+1162 
-1173 SFEITE
+1173 
-1179 DGQIVKA
+1179 
-1186 EMTNEKQP
+1186 
-1194 TPDTP
+1194 
-1199 RTGDDSNMGVLIGIG
+1199 
-1214 AVAVGGLIAFLIVKF
+1214 
-1229 KKRDEG
+1229 
-1235 DDD
+1235 

>member
-1 MDKIVSRK
+1 MDKMVLRK
-9 NFRRV
+9 KFRRV
-14 SALILAAVTILSV
+14 TALILAAVTILSM
-27 FFALPVGAKTGDKTT
+27 FFALPVSAKTGDSAT

-50 TAGNIIKFAKTVTNG
+50 TGGGIITFAKTVTNG
-65 SITVGTPGE
+65 SVTVGTPGE

-90 PGYSLFSG
+90 PGYSLYSG
-98 NQLTEGKSSVW
+98 NTLTEGKSSVW
-109 DGVSAAKRKAV
+109 DGIPAATRKAV

-125 YGKPGNAK
+125 YGKPGNSK
-133 NLNGTDGQKW
+133 NLGYTDGQQW
-143 VATQIIVWELMTG
+143 IATQLIVWELISG
-156 CRNTSEGF
+156 CRNTNEGF

-176 AGDKNPGVKS
+176 AGGKNPGVKD
-186 VYNAISKAM
+186 VYNKISTAM
-195 AAHNTVPSF
+195 AAHSTVPSF

-213 THTMEYKDG
+213 THTMTYKDG
-222 KYQITLTDSNG
+222 LYSVTLTDNNG
-233 VLSKFAYKTSGNI
+233 VLSKFGYKTSGNI
-246 AVSISGNKMTLATN
+246 AVSISGNKMTLSTY
-260 SPITEAKTLSINK
+260 SLITEEKTLAINK
-273 TVPTVSSN
+273 NVPTVSGN

-286 HGDSSK
+286 FGDSSK

-297 GLATPDPVPSI
+297 GLAAPDPVPSV
-308 FKLKTSAGHLK
+308 FKLKTSGGHLK

-336 KGSNYNK
+336 TGTNFNK
-343 TAKTDKNGE
+343 TAKTDDKGE
-352 LILAGLV
+352 LVLAGLV

-375 QPAQTVKVENGKTA
+375 QPAQTVTVENGKTA
-389 TVKFNNSI
+389 TVSFNNKLD
-397 NRGNLDIVKTSEDG
+397 RGDLKIIKTSEDNI
-411 VVADIQFTVK
+411 VANIQFTVT
-421 GTSFNQTAKTDKDG
+421 GTNFNQTAKTDKDG
-435 KISLTNLLPGTYTVT
+435 IISLTNLLPGTYTVT
-450 EAPSEKYE
+450 EAPSDKYE
-458 KQDSQTVKVEYGK
+458 EQAPQTVKVEYSK
-471 TATVKFHNTIDR
+471 TAEVKFHNKIDR
-483 GALDI
+483 GGLDI

-494 GIVADIEFTITGN
+494 GIVADIEFTVTGD
-507 NFNKTVKTDKN
+507 NFNQTVKTDKN

-550 VEYGKTATVSFKN
+550 VENGKTATVTFKN
-563 VLKRSEIVIQKKD
+563 ILRRSEIVIQKKD

-610 DKTGTIKLP
+610 DKTGTIEFP
-619 IQLTYGKYQLIEV
+619 IQLPYGKYQFIEV

-642 NPIDFTVDGTKTV
+642 TPIDFNVDGSKTV
-655 VTIEKYNKSEK
+655 ITLEKYNKAEK

-671 TKLGDIFKTVTE
+671 FKLGDIYKTVTE
-683 ETVTAPTEETEA
+683 ETVTAPTEATDPV
-695 TEPEATQSDDAKVT
+695 TEPESLPVT
-709 EPTEPSKPAEP
+709 TEGTTLPTDIMESTEPSVAVE
-720 TRPAEPTAPNG
+720 
-731 DSSAPQEPTKPQKPT
+731 
-746 EPTKT
+746 
-751 IFEDET
+751 
-757 TAPTEE
+757 PTEE

-776 FEESYL
+776 FGEGYL

-800 VVHYKRGEV
+800 VVHYKKGVV

-823 KQLYLGNY
+823 KQLYLGKY

-841 FIKNSES
+841 FIKNSKS

-904 IYANEDITAEDGKF
+904 IYANENITAEDGKF

-948 VQEYSTDDHY
+948 VQEYSTDSHY
-958 VLDDTKYEFEFA
+958 VIDDTKYEFEFA

-981 INEGKEIENKLK
+981 VNEGKEIENKLK

-1014 VFEIYTDADGDG
+1014 VFEVYADADGDG

-1062 EAQAPEGF
+1062 EKTAPKGF
-1070 VKDDNYHYF
+1070 VKDDDYHYF
-1079 EINEDGDV
+1079 EIKEDGEV

-1098 INKPIY
+1098 INKPIT

-1135 AEGYTDENGIAKF
+1135 AEGYTDKNGVAKF

-1173 SFEITE
+1173 SFEIKE

-1199 RTGDDSNMGVLIGIG
+1199 QTGDESNMGFFIGLG
-1214 AVAVGGLIAFLIVKF
+1214 AIAVGGLIAFLFVKF
-1229 KKRDEG
+1229 KKRDE
-1235 DDD
+1235 DDDD

>member
-9 NFRRV
+9 NFKRV
-14 SALILAAVTILSV
+14 AALILAAVTILSV
-27 FFALPVGAKTGDKTT
+27 FFTLPVSAKTGDKTT

-50 TAGNIIKFAKTVTNG
+50 TSGNIIKFAKTVTNG
-65 SITVGTPGE
+65 NVTVGTPGE

-109 DGVSAAKRKAV
+109 DGVSAAKRKAI

-125 YGKPGNAK
+125 YGKPGSGK
-133 NLNGTDGQKW
+133 NLSGTEGQKW
-143 VATQIIVWELMTG
+143 IATQLIVWELMTG

-176 AGDKNPGVKS
+176 SGDKNPGVKS
-186 VYNAISKAM
+186 VYNSISKAM
-195 AAHNTVPSF
+195 AAHSTVPSF

-233 VLSKFAYKTSGNI
+233 VLSKFNYKTSGNI
-246 AVSISGNKMTLATN
+246 AVSISGNKMTLSTN

-273 TVPTVSSN
+273 TVPSVSSN

-297 GLATPDPVPSI
+297 GLAAPDPVPSI
-308 FKLKTSAGHLK
+308 FKLKTNAGHLK

-326 GNISGIEFTV
+326 GNVSGIEFTV
-336 KGSNYNK
+336 KGSSYNK

-365 TETPSDKYVK
+365 TETPSDKYEK

-389 TVKFNNSI
+389 TVKFNNTI
-397 NRGNLDIVKTSEDG
+397 NRGNLNIVKTSEDG
-411 VVADIQFTVK
+411 VVADIQFTVT
-421 GTSFNQTAKTDKDG
+421 GTNYNKTVKTDKDG
-435 KISLTNLLPGTYTVT
+435 KINLPDLLPGSYTVT

-458 KQDSQTVKVEYGK
+458 KQDPQTVKVEYGK
-471 TATVKFHNTIDR
+471 TATVKFHNTINR

-494 GIVADIEFTITGN
+494 GIVADIEFTVTGN

-518 GKINIPNLLPGKY
+518 GKINIPDLLPGKY

-540 YVDQQ
+540 YVEQK
-545 SQTVT
+545 SQTVI
-550 VEYGKTATVSFKN
+550 VEYGKTAKVSFKN

-597 TLVKADGKDTFYT
+597 SLVKADGVDTFFT

-632 KAGTGYVLDK
+632 KAGTGYVLDGK
-642 NPIDFTVDGTKTV
+642 PIDFNVDGTKTV
-655 VTIEKYNKSEK
+655 VTLEQYNKAEK

-671 TKLGDIFKTVTE
+671 FKFGDIYKTVTE
-683 ETVTAPTEETEA
+683 ETVTAPTEA
-695 TEPEATQSDDAKVT
+695 TEPATEAETTPVDDTKIEETTV
-709 EPTEPSKPAEP
+709 PTENA
-720 TRPAEPTAPNG
+720 TAPTE
-731 DSSAPQEPTKPQKPT
+731 AV

-751 IFEDET
+751 IFDEET

-763 VTEPEEITRYIPV
+763 VSEPEEITRYIPV
-776 FEESYL
+776 FEEGYL

-787 EITAAEDIITPDG
+787 EITAAEDIKTPDG
-800 VVHYKRGEV
+800 VVHYKKGEV
-809 VDTITTAKNGKAVS
+809 VDTVKTSKNGKAVT
-823 KQLYLGNY
+823 KQIYLGKY

-841 FIKNSES
+841 YIRNAES

-876 EVSLKKI
+876 EVTLKKI
-883 LERYEKL
+883 IERYEQL
-890 NIGTETELT
+890 NLGTETELT
-899 KVAFA
+899 KVSFA

-933 GNVKFETELPFGKYY
+933 GNIKFETELPFGKYY
-948 VQEYSTDDHY
+948 VQEYTTDDHY
-958 VLDDTKYEFEFA
+958 VIDDTKYEFEFA
-970 YSEDLDVEEVH
+970 YSEDIDVEEVH

-993 RGTVTTTKVDEEY
+993 RGTVVTTKVDEEY

-1014 VFEIYTDADGDG
+1014 VFEIYADVDGDG
-1026 KFNADVDILIDTMT
+1026 EFNKDVDILIDTMT

-1048 YSLGDLP
+1048 YSLGDLVK
-1055 TGGYFMY
+1055 GGYFMY
-1062 EAQAPEGF
+1062 EAEAPEGF

-1079 EINEDGDV
+1079 EISDDGDV
-1087 ANVENKAGVGF
+1087 INVENKAGVGF

-1104 GELEITKRDVATG
+1104 GEIEITKRDVATG

-1135 AEGYTDENGIAKF
+1135 AEGYTDKNGVAKF

-1173 SFEITE
+1173 SFEIKE

-1194 TPDTP
+1194 TPETP
-1199 RTGDDSNMGVLIGIG
+1199 QTGDESNMGFFIGLG
-1214 AVAVGGLIAFLIVKF
+1214 AIAVGGLIAFLFLKF
-1229 KKRDEG
+1229 KKRDE
-1235 DDD
+1235 DDDD

>member
-9 NFRRV
+9 NFKRV
-14 SALILAAVTILSV
+14 AALILAAVTILSV
-27 FFALPVGAKTGDKTT
+27 FFTLPVSAKTGDKTT

-50 TAGNIIKFAKTVTNG
+50 TAGNIITFAKTVTNG
-65 SITVGTPGE
+65 SVTVGTPGE

-109 DGVSAAKRKAV
+109 DGVSAAKRKAI

-125 YGKPGNAK
+125 YGKPGSGK
-133 NLNGTDGQKW
+133 NLSGTEGQKW
-143 VATQIIVWELMTG
+143 IATQLIVWELMTG

-186 VYNAISKAM
+186 VYNSISKAM
-195 AAHNTVPSF
+195 AAHSTVPSF

-233 VLSKFAYKTSGNI
+233 VLSKFNYKTSGNI
-246 AVSISGNKMTLATN
+246 AVSISGNKMTLSTN

-273 TVPTVSSN
+273 TVPSVSSN

-297 GLATPDPVPSI
+297 GLAAPDPVPSV
-308 FKLKTSAGHLK
+308 FKLKTNAGHLK

-326 GNISGIEFTV
+326 GNVSGIEFTV
-336 KGSNYNK
+336 KGSSYNK

-352 LILAGLV
+352 LVLAGLV

-365 TETPSDKYVK
+365 TETPSDKYEK

-389 TVKFNNSI
+389 TVKFNNTI
-397 NRGNLDIVKTSEDG
+397 NRGNLNIVKTSEDG
-411 VVADIQFTVK
+411 VVADIQFTVT
-421 GTSFNQTAKTDKDG
+421 GTNYNKTVKTDKDG
-435 KISLTNLLPGTYTVT
+435 KINLPDLLPGSYTVT
-450 EAPSEKYE
+450 EEPSEKYE
-458 KQDSQTVKVEYGK
+458 KQDPQTVKVEYGK
-471 TATVKFHNTIDR
+471 TATVKFHNTINR

-494 GIVADIEFTITGN
+494 GIVADIEFTVTGN

-518 GKINIPNLLPGKY
+518 GKINIPDLLPGKY

-540 YVDQQ
+540 YVEQK

-550 VEYGKTATVSFKN
+550 VEYGKTAKVSFKN

-597 TLVKADGKDTFYT
+597 SLVKAEGVDTFFT

-632 KAGTGYVLDK
+632 KAGTGYVLDGK
-642 NPIDFTVDGTKTV
+642 PIDFNVDGTKTV
-655 VTIEKYNKSEK
+655 VTLEQYNKAEK

-671 TKLGDIFKTVTE
+671 FKLGDIYKTVTE
-683 ETVTAPTEETEA
+683 ETVTAPTEETE
-695 TEPEATQSDDAKVT
+695 PETTVPVDAKMT
-709 EPTEPSKPAEP
+709 EPTEPEK
-720 TRPAEPTAPNG
+720 PTAPAM
-731 DSSAPQEPTKPQKPT
+731 DPSAPFEPTEPTKPQKPT
-746 EPTKT
+746 EPTKV
-751 IFEDET
+751 IFDEET

-776 FEESYL
+776 FEEGYL

-787 EITAAEDIITPDG
+787 EITAAEDIKTPDG
-800 VVHYKRGEV
+800 VVHYKKGEV
-809 VDTITTAKNGKAVS
+809 VDTVTTSKKGKAVT
-823 KQLYLGNY
+823 KQLYLGKY

-841 FIKNSES
+841 YIRNAET

-876 EVSLKKI
+876 EVTLKKI
-883 LERYEKL
+883 VERYEQL
-890 NIGTETELT
+890 NLGTATELT
-899 KVAFA
+899 KVSFA

-918 IPKDGLIEIVYCDEE
+918 IPKDGLIEIVYCDED

-948 VQEYSTDDHY
+948 VQEYTTDDHY
-958 VLDDTKYEFEFA
+958 VIDDTKYEFEFA
-970 YSEDLDVEEVH
+970 YSEDIDVEEVH

-993 RGTVTTTKVDEEY
+993 RGTVVTTKVDEEY

-1014 VFEIYTDADGDG
+1014 VFEIYADVDGDG
-1026 KFNADVDILIDTMT
+1026 EFNKDVDILIDTMT
-1040 ESETDKGN
+1040 ESETEKGN
-1048 YSLGDLP
+1048 YSLGDLVK
-1055 TGGYFMY
+1055 GGYFMY
-1062 EAQAPEGF
+1062 EAEAPVGF

-1079 EINEDGDV
+1079 EISDDGDV
-1087 ANVENKAGVGF
+1087 VNVENKAGVGF

-1135 AEGYTDENGIAKF
+1135 AEGYTDKNGVAKF

-1173 SFEITE
+1173 SFEIKE

-1199 RTGDDSNMGVLIGIG
+1199 QTGDESNMGFFIGLG
-1214 AVAVGGLIAFLIVKF
+1214 AIAVGGLIAFLFVKF
-1229 KKRDEG
+1229 KKRDE
-1235 DDD
+1235 DDDD

>member
-14 SALILAAVTILSV
+14 SALILAAVTILSM

-133 NLNGTDGQKW
+133 NLGGTDGQKW
-143 VATQIIVWELMTG
+143 IATQLIVWELMTG

-176 AGDKNPGVKS
+176 SGDKNPGVKS
-186 VYNAISKAM
+186 VYNSISNAM
-195 AAHNTVPSF
+195 ADHNTVPSF
-204 AAVLASKAP
+204 AAALASKAK
-213 THTMEYKDG
+213 TYEMDYKSG
-222 KYQITLTDSNG
+222 SYTLTLTDSNK
-233 VLSKFAYKTSGNI
+233 VLSKFSYKTTGGVTVKQSGNTLTLTSSKAI
-246 AVSISGNKMTLATN
+246 TSAVTFTS
-260 SPITEAKTLSINK
+260 NK

-297 GLATPDPVPSI
+297 GLAAPDPVPSV
-308 FKLKTSAGHLK
+308 FKVKTNSGNLK

-326 GNISGIEFTV
+326 GNVSGIEFTI
-336 KGSNYNK
+336 KGTGYSK
-343 TAKTDKNGE
+343 TAKTNSKGE
-352 LILAGLV
+352 LELTDLV

-389 TVKFNNSI
+389 TVKFNNAI

-421 GTSFNQTAKTDKDG
+421 GTNFNQTAKTDKDG

-458 KQDSQTVKVEYGK
+458 KQDPQTVKVEYGK

-494 GIVADIEFTITGN
+494 GIVADIEFTVTGN

-576 MESKKIIPLAGF
+576 VESKKIIPLAGF
-588 GFQIKKADG
+588 GFQIKKVDG

-610 DKTGTIKLP
+610 DKMGTIKLP

-632 KAGTGYVLDK
+632 KAETGYVLDG

-655 VTIEKYNKSEK
+655 VTIEKYNKAEK

-671 TKLGDIFKTVTE
+671 FKLGDICKTVTE
-683 ETVTAPTEETEA
+683 ETVTEPVEETEPA
-695 TEPEATQSDDAKVT
+695 TE
-709 EPTEPSKPAEP
+709 AE
-720 TRPAEPTAPNG
+720 TVEETTIAE
-731 DSSAPQEPTKPQKPT
+731 
-746 EPTKT
+746 
-751 IFEDET
+751 ET
-757 TAPTEE
+757 TAPTE
-763 VTEPEEITRYIPV
+763 VTEPAEITRYIPV

-787 EITAAEDIITPDG
+787 EITAAEDITTPDG
-800 VVHYKRGEV
+800 VIHYKEGEV
-809 VDTITTAKNGKAVS
+809 VDTITTTKNGKAVS

-848 YPVTLS
+848 YPVALS

-890 NIGTETELT
+890 NLGTEVELT

-933 GNVKFETELPFGKYY
+933 GNVKFDTELPFGKYY
-948 VQEYSTDDHY
+948 VQEYSTDNHY
-958 VLDDTKYEFEFA
+958 VIDNTKYEFEFS
-970 YSEDLDVEEVH
+970 YSEEIDVQEFQV
-981 INEGKEIENKLK
+981 NGGKEIENKLK

-1014 VFEIYTDADGDG
+1014 VFEIY
-1026 KFNADVDILIDTMT
+1026 ADVDGNGEFNKDVDVLIDTMT
-1040 ESETDKGN
+1040 ESEIDKGN

-1062 EAQAPEGF
+1062 EASAPEGF

-1079 EINEDGDV
+1079 EINKDGDV

-1199 RTGDDSNMGVLIGIG
+1199 QTGDDSNMGVLIGIG

-1229 KKRDEG
+1229 KKRDE
-1235 DDD
+1235 DDDD

>member
-14 SALILAAVTILSV
+14 SALILAAVTILSM

-125 YGKPGNAK
+125 YGKPGNGK
-133 NLNGTDGQKW
+133 NLGGTDGQKW
-143 VATQIIVWELMTG
+143 VATQLIVWELMTG

-176 AGDKNPGVKS
+176 SGDKNPGVKS
-186 VYNAISKAM
+186 VYNSISNAM

-204 AAVLASKAP
+204 AAALASKAK
-213 THTMEYKDG
+213 TYEMDYKSG
-222 KYQITLTDSNG
+222 SYTLTLTDSNK
-233 VLSKFAYKTSGNI
+233 VLSKFSYKTTGDVTVKQSGN
-246 AVSISGNKMTLATN
+246 TLTLTSSKA
-260 SPITEAKTLSINK
+260 ITSNK

-297 GLATPDPVPSI
+297 GLATPDPVPSV
-308 FKLKTSAGHLK
+308 FKVKTNSGNLK

-421 GTSFNQTAKTDKDG
+421 GTNFNQTAKTDKDG

-458 KQDSQTVKVEYGK
+458 KQDPQTVKVEYGK

-494 GIVADIEFTITGN
+494 GIVADIEFTVTGN

-576 MESKKIIPLAGF
+576 VESKKIIPLAGF
-588 GFQIKKADG
+588 GFQIKKVDG

-610 DKTGTIKLP
+610 DKMGTIKLP

-632 KAGTGYVLDK
+632 KAETGYVLDG

-655 VTIEKYNKSEK
+655 VTIEKYNKAEK

-671 TKLGDIFKTVTE
+671 FKLGDICKTVTE
-683 ETVTAPTEETEA
+683 ETVTEPVEETEPA
-695 TEPEATQSDDAKVT
+695 TE
-709 EPTEPSKPAEP
+709 AE
-720 TRPAEPTAPNG
+720 TVEETTIAE
-731 DSSAPQEPTKPQKPT
+731 
-746 EPTKT
+746 
-751 IFEDET
+751 ET
-757 TAPTEE
+757 TAPTE
-763 VTEPEEITRYIPV
+763 VTEPAEITRYIPV

-787 EITAAEDIITPDG
+787 EITAAEDITTPDG
-800 VVHYKRGEV
+800 VIHYKEGEV
-809 VDTITTAKNGKAVS
+809 VDTITTTKNGKAVS

-848 YPVTLS
+848 YPVALS

-890 NIGTETELT
+890 NLGTEVELT

-933 GNVKFETELPFGKYY
+933 GNVKFDTELPFGKYY
-948 VQEYSTDDHY
+948 VQEYSTDNHY
-958 VLDDTKYEFEFA
+958 VIDNTKYEFEFS
-970 YSEDLDVEEVH
+970 YSEEIDVQEFQV
-981 INEGKEIENKLK
+981 NGGKEIENKLK

-1014 VFEIYTDADGDG
+1014 VFEIY
-1026 KFNADVDILIDTMT
+1026 ADVDGNGEFNKDVDVLIDTMT
-1040 ESETDKGN
+1040 ESEIDKGN

-1062 EAQAPEGF
+1062 EASAPEGF

-1079 EINEDGDV
+1079 EINKDGDV

-1199 RTGDDSNMGVLIGIG
+1199 QTGDDSNMGVLIGIG

-1229 KKRDEG
+1229 KKRDE
-1235 DDD
+1235 DDDD

>member
-1 MDKIVSRK
+1 MDKIVSSK
-9 NFRRV
+9 KFKRV
-14 SALILAAVTILSV
+14 TALILAAVTILSM
-27 FFALPVGAKTGDKTT
+27 FFALPVSAKTGDSAT

-50 TAGNIIKFAKTVTNG
+50 TGGGIITFAKTVTNG
-65 SITVGTPGE
+65 SVTVGTPGE

-98 NQLTEGKSSVW
+98 NTLTEGKSSVW
-109 DGVSAAKRKAV
+109 DGIPAATRKAV

-125 YGKPGNAK
+125 YGKPGNSK
-133 NLNGTDGQKW
+133 NLGYTDGQQW
-143 VATQIIVWELMTG
+143 IATQLIVWELISG
-156 CRNTSEGF
+156 CRNTNEGF

-176 AGDKNPGVKS
+176 AGDKNPGVKA
-186 VYNAISKAM
+186 VYNKISSAM
-195 AAHNTVPSF
+195 ATHSTVPSF

-213 THTMEYKDG
+213 THTMTYKDG
-222 KYQITLTDSNG
+222 LYSVTLTDNNG
-233 VLSKFAYKTSGNI
+233 VLSKFGYKTSGNI
-246 AVSISGNKMTLATN
+246 AVNISGNKMTLSTY
-260 SPITEAKTLSINK
+260 SPITEEKTLAINK
-273 TVPTVSSN
+273 NVPTVSGN

-286 HGDSSK
+286 FGDSSK

-297 GLATPDPVPSI
+297 GLAAPDPVPSV
-308 FKLKTSAGHLK
+308 FKLKTSGGHLK

-336 KGSNYNK
+336 TGTNFNK
-343 TAKTDKNGE
+343 TAKTDDKGE
-352 LILAGLV
+352 LVLAGLV

-375 QPAQTVKVENGKTA
+375 QPAQTVTVENGKTA
-389 TVKFNNSI
+389 TVSFNNKLD
-397 NRGNLDIVKTSEDG
+397 RGDLKIIKTSEDNI
-411 VVADIQFTVK
+411 VANIQFTVT
-421 GTSFNQTAKTDKDG
+421 GTNFNQTAKTDKDG
-435 KISLTNLLPGTYTVT
+435 IISLTNLLPGTYTVT
-450 EAPSEKYE
+450 EAPSDKYE
-458 KQDSQTVKVEYGK
+458 EQAPQTVKVEYSK
-471 TATVKFHNTIDR
+471 TAEVKFHNKIDR
-483 GALDI
+483 GGLDI

-494 GIVADIEFTITGN
+494 GIVADIEFTVTGD

-550 VEYGKTATVSFKN
+550 VENGKTAKVSFKN
-563 VLKRSEIVIQKKD
+563 ILRRSEIVIQKKD

-610 DKTGTIKLP
+610 DKTGTIKFP
-619 IQLTYGKYQLIEV
+619 IQLPYGKYQLIEV

-642 NPIDFTVDGTKTV
+642 TPIDFNVDGSKTV
-655 VTIEKYNKSEK
+655 ITLEKYNKAEK

-671 TKLGDIFKTVTE
+671 FKLGDIYKTVTE
-683 ETVTAPTEETEA
+683 ETVTAPTEA
-695 TEPEATQSDDAKVT
+695 TEPVT
-709 EPTEPSKPAEP
+709 EPESLPVTTEGTTLPTDITESTEPSVAVE
-720 TRPAEPTAPNG
+720 
-731 DSSAPQEPTKPQKPT
+731 
-746 EPTKT
+746 
-751 IFEDET
+751 
-757 TAPTEE
+757 PTEE

-776 FEESYL
+776 FGEGYL

-800 VVHYKRGEV
+800 VVHYKKGAV

-823 KQLYLGNY
+823 KQLYLGKY

-841 FIKNSES
+841 FIKNSKS

-948 VQEYSTDDHY
+948 VQEYSTDSHY
-958 VLDDTKYEFEFA
+958 VIDDTKYEFELA
-970 YSEDLDVEEVH
+970 YSENLDVEEVH
-981 INEGKEIENKLK
+981 INEGKNIENKLK

-1014 VFEIYTDADGDG
+1014 VFEIYADADGDG

-1062 EAQAPEGF
+1062 EKTAPKGF
-1070 VKDDNYHYF
+1070 VKDEDYHYF
-1079 EINEDGDV
+1079 EIKEDGEV

-1098 INKPIY
+1098 INKPIT

-1135 AEGYTDENGIAKF
+1135 AEGYTDKNGVAKF

-1173 SFEITE
+1173 SFEIKE

-1199 RTGDDSNMGVLIGIG
+1199 QTGDESNMGFFIGLG
-1214 AVAVGGLIAFLIVKF
+1214 AIAVGGLIAFLFVKF
-1229 KKRDEG
+1229 KKRDE
-1235 DDD
+1235 DDDD

>member
-50 TAGNIIKFAKTVTNG
+50 TAGNIITFAKTVTNG
-65 SITVGTPGE
+65 SVTVGTPGE

-109 DGVSAAKRKAV
+109 DGVSAAKRKAI

-125 YGKPGNAK
+125 YGKPGSGK
-133 NLNGTDGQKW
+133 NLSGTEGQKW
-143 VATQIIVWELMTG
+143 IATQLIVWELMTG

-186 VYNAISKAM
+186 VYNAISKSM

-204 AAVLASKAP
+204 VAVLASKAP

-260 SPITEAKTLSINK
+260 SPITEGKTLSINK
-273 TVPTVSSN
+273 TVPSVSSN

-297 GLATPDPVPSI
+297 GLAAPDPVPSI
-308 FKLKTSAGHLK
+308 FKLKTNAGHLK
-319 IVKTAED
+319 
-326 GNISGIEFTV
+326 
-336 KGSNYNK
+336 
-343 TAKTDKNGE
+343 
-352 LILAGLV
+352 
-359 PGTYTV
+359 
-365 TETPSDKYVK
+365 
-375 QPAQTVKVENGKTA
+375 
-389 TVKFNNSI
+389 
-397 NRGNLDIVKTSEDG
+397 IVKTSEDG
-411 VVADIQFTVK
+411 VVADIQFTVT
-421 GTSFNQTAKTDKDG
+421 GTNYNQTAKTDKDG

-458 KQDSQTVKVEYGK
+458 KQDPQTVKVEYGK

-483 GALDI
+483 GTLDI

-494 GIVADIEFTITGN
+494 GIVADIEFTVTGN

-540 YVDQQ
+540 YVNQQ

-642 NPIDFTVDGTKTV
+642 KPIDFTVDGTKTV

-731 DSSAPQEPTKPQKPT
+731 NPSAPQEPTKPQKPT

-800 VVHYKRGEV
+800 VVHYKEGEV

-848 YPVTLS
+848 YSVTLS

-869 HNQREKA
+869 HNQRERA

-899 KVAFA
+899 KVVFA

-918 IPKDGLIEIVYCDEE
+918 LPKDGLIEIVYCDEE

-970 YSEDLDVEEVH
+970 YYEDLDVEEVH

-1014 VFEIYTDADGDG
+1014 VFEIYADADGDG

-1062 EAQAPEGF
+1062 EAAAPEGF

-1079 EINEDGDV
+1079 EIDEDGDV

-1199 RTGDDSNMGVLIGIG
+1199 QTGDDSNMGVLIGIG

-1229 KKRDEG
+1229 KKRDE
-1235 DDD
+1235 DDDD

>member
-9 NFRRV
+9 NFKRV
-14 SALILAAVTILSV
+14 AALILAAVMILSV
-27 FFALPVGAKTGDKTT
+27 FFTLPVSAKTGDKTT

-50 TAGNIIKFAKTVTNG
+50 TSGNIIKFAKTVTNG
-65 SITVGTPGE
+65 NFTVGTPGE

-109 DGVSAAKRKAV
+109 DGVSAAKRKAI

-125 YGKPGNAK
+125 YGKPGSGK
-133 NLNGTDGQKW
+133 NLSGTEGQKW
-143 VATQIIVWELMTG
+143 IATQLIVWELMTG

-176 AGDKNPGVKS
+176 SGDKNPGVKS
-186 VYNAISKAM
+186 VYNSISKAM
-195 AAHNTVPSF
+195 AAHSTVPSF

-233 VLSKFAYKTSGNI
+233 VLSKFNYKTSGNI
-246 AVSISGNKMTLATN
+246 AVSISGNKMTLSTN

-273 TVPTVSSN
+273 TVPSVSSN

-297 GLATPDPVPSI
+297 GLAAPDPVPSI
-308 FKLKTSAGHLK
+308 FKLKTNAGHLK

-326 GNISGIEFTV
+326 GNVSGIEFTV
-336 KGSNYNK
+336 KGSSYNK

-365 TETPSDKYVK
+365 TETPSDKYEK

-389 TVKFNNSI
+389 TVKFNNTI
-397 NRGNLDIVKTSEDG
+397 NRGNLNIVKTSEDG
-411 VVADIQFTVK
+411 VVADIQFTVT
-421 GTSFNQTAKTDKDG
+421 GTNYNKTVKTDKDG
-435 KISLTNLLPGTYTVT
+435 KINLPDLLPGSYTVT

-458 KQDSQTVKVEYGK
+458 KQDPQTVKVEYGK
-471 TATVKFHNTIDR
+471 TATVKFHNTINR

-494 GIVADIEFTITGN
+494 GIVADIEFTVTGN

-518 GKINIPNLLPGKY
+518 GKINIPDLLPGKY

-540 YVDQQ
+540 YVEQK
-545 SQTVT
+545 SQTVI
-550 VEYGKTATVSFKN
+550 VEYGKTAKVSFKN

-597 TLVKADGKDTFYT
+597 SLVKADGVDTFFT

-632 KAGTGYVLDK
+632 KAGTGYVLDGK
-642 NPIDFTVDGTKTV
+642 PIDFNVDGTKTV
-655 VTIEKYNKSEK
+655 VTLEQYNKAEK

-671 TKLGDIFKTVTE
+671 FKFGDIYKTVTE
-683 ETVTAPTEETEA
+683 ETVTAPTEA
-695 TEPEATQSDDAKVT
+695 TEPATEAETTPVDDTKIEETTV
-709 EPTEPSKPAEP
+709 PTENA
-720 TRPAEPTAPNG
+720 TAP
-731 DSSAPQEPTKPQKPT
+731 TKAV

-751 IFEDET
+751 IFDEET

-763 VTEPEEITRYIPV
+763 VSEPEEITRYIPV
-776 FEESYL
+776 FEEGYL

-787 EITAAEDIITPDG
+787 EITAAEDIKTPDG
-800 VVHYKRGEV
+800 VVHYKKGEV
-809 VDTITTAKNGKAVS
+809 VDTVKTSKNGKAVT
-823 KQLYLGNY
+823 KQIYLGKY

-841 FIKNSES
+841 YIRNAES

-876 EVSLKKI
+876 EVTLKKI
-883 LERYEKL
+883 IERYEQL
-890 NIGTETELT
+890 NLGTETELT
-899 KVAFA
+899 KVSFA
-904 IYANEDITAEDGKF
+904 IYANEDITAKDGKF

-933 GNVKFETELPFGKYY
+933 GNIKFETELPFGKYY
-948 VQEYSTDDHY
+948 VQEYTTDDHY
-958 VLDDTKYEFEFA
+958 VIDDTKYEFEFA
-970 YSEDLDVEEVH
+970 YSEDIDVEEVH

-993 RGTVTTTKVDEEY
+993 RGTVVTTKVDEEY

-1014 VFEIYTDADGDG
+1014 VFEIYADVDGDG
-1026 KFNADVDILIDTMT
+1026 EFNKDVDILIDTMT

-1048 YSLGDLP
+1048 YSLGDLVK
-1055 TGGYFMY
+1055 GGYFMY
-1062 EAQAPEGF
+1062 EAEAPEGF

-1079 EINEDGDV
+1079 EISDDGDV
-1087 ANVENKAGVGF
+1087 INVENKAGVGF

-1104 GELEITKRDVATG
+1104 GEIEITKRDVATG

-1135 AEGYTDENGIAKF
+1135 AEGYTDKNGVAKF

-1173 SFEITE
+1173 SFEIKE

-1194 TPDTP
+1194 TPETP
-1199 RTGDDSNMGVLIGIG
+1199 QTGDESNMGFFIGLG
-1214 AVAVGGLIAFLIVKF
+1214 AIAVGGLIAFLFLKF
-1229 KKRDEG
+1229 KKRDE
-1235 DDD
+1235 DDDD